1 MKNVLRFF
9 CALSLLASVSTF
21 SQVKDSAKVEV
32 KAKKDTANITKPKDK
47 KPEKIQ
53 PYEKV
58 ITDKAVSDEG
68 VITVHKVEDKYFF
81 EIPDKSLKKDFLV
94 VTRLTKAGAEMR
106 SGMSGYAGDQISQ
119 NVISFEKGPQDKVFV
134 RSISFVDYA
143 KDSTSAMYN
152 TVMRNNVNAIEFAF
166 DVKAFG
172 KDKKSTVIDVTDF
185 INGDN
190 DIVSFD
196 GRYKKGF
203 RVGGFQK
210 DKSFVNFVKSFPT
223 NIEINTTK
231 TYNRS
236 AGDASPIPG
245 APKPEISGNYTV
257 EVNSSIIL
265 LPEDKM
271 QARYFDPR
279 VGFFAVGYTDFDI
292 NPQGVERVS
301 LIKRWR
307 LEPKPKDLEK
317 YKRGELV
324 EPAKPIVFYID
335 PLTPK
340 KWIPYLIQGVND
352 WQKAFEKAGFKNA
365 IYAKVPNAKEDP
377 EWSLEDARFSAIVY
391 KPSDVPNA
399 SGPSISDPRT
409 GEILESHINWYHNV
423 MKLLNDWYFVQAS
436 PNDPRAR
443 KVDFDDELM
452 GQLIRFVSSHEV
464 GHTLGLRHN
473 YGSSSTVPVENL
485 RNNSWLKANGH
496 TPSIMD
502 YARFNYVAQPEDKIN
517 VDNLM
522 PRIGDYD
529 DWAIE
534 WGYRRFY
541 NYNSPEKEK
550 TFINKWTIEKLQNPR
565 LWFGT
570 ESNPFDPRSQSE
582 QVGDNAMIAGK
593 YGVKNLQRVVDNLET
608 WSTKPNEDYKVL
620 EGRYNQVSGQ
630 FARYL
635 GHVAKYIGG
644 VKETPKTVEQK
655 GAVYELVSKTEQKEA
670 LKFLNDYVF
679 TTPNWILKN
688 SVLTKIDKAPVE
700 VVENLQNGVLNR
712 ILMPAVL
719 DNLNKGESQDAN
731 AYVLFDYLQDLKTD
745 VFSELNTSSKIDIY
759 RRNLQRNFVENLISK
774 VNSANKVIVIGT
786 SRLGGSENSDVKALV
801 RGTLREIRDQASKA
815 SSQYADSV
823 TKYHLEDLV
832 YRIDKALEIK

>member
-1 MKNVLRFF
+1 MKNVLNLF
-9 CALSLLASVSTF
+9 CALSLMMSASAF
-21 SQVKDSAKVEV
+21 SQQKDSVKVDV
-32 KAKKDTANITKPKDK
+32 KAKKDTVNTAKPKDK

-53 PYEKV
+53 PFEKV
-58 ITDKAVSDEG
+58 ITNKAVSDEG
-68 VITVHKVEDKYFF
+68 IITVHKVEDKYYF
-81 EIPDKSLKKDFLV
+81 EIPDKALKKEFLV

-106 SGMSGYAGDQISQ
+106 MGTVGYAGDQISQ
-119 NVISFEKGPQDKVFV
+119 NVISFEKGPNDKVFL
-134 RSISFVDYA
+134 RSISYVDYA
-143 KDSTSAMYN
+143 KDSTSAMYK
-152 TVMRNNVNAIEFAF
+152 TVMRNNVNAIEQAF
-166 DVKAFG
+166 DIKAFG
-172 KDKKSTVIDVTDF
+172 KEKNSTVIDVTDF
-185 INGDN
+185 INADN
-190 DIVSFD
+190 DVVSFD
-196 GRYKKGF
+196 TRFKKGF
-203 RVGGFQK
+203 RVGAFQK

-236 AGDASPIPG
+236 AGEVSPIPG
-245 APKPEISGNYTV
+245 APKPEVSGNYTV

-265 LPEDKM
+265 LPENKM

-279 VGFFAVGYTDFDI
+279 VGYFTVGYTDFDE

-301 LIKRWR
+301 LVKRWR
-307 LEPKPKDLEK
+307 LEPKAKDLEK

-324 EPAKPIVFYID
+324 EPEKPIVFYID

-340 KWIPYLIQGVND
+340 KWILYLIQGVND

-399 SGPSISDPRT
+399 SGPSIADPRT

-473 YGSSSTVPVENL
+473 FGSSSTVPVENL
-485 RNNSWLKANGH
+485 RNKAWLKANGH

-502 YARFNYVAQPEDKIN
+502 YARFNYVAQPEDN
-517 VDNLM
+517 VGEAGLM

-550 TFINKWTIEKLQNPR
+550 AHLNKWVMEKLQNPR

-570 ESNPFDPRSQSE
+570 ETNPYDPRSQSE
-582 QVGDNAMIAGK
+582 QVGDNPMLAGK
-593 YGVKNLQRVVDNLET
+593 YGVKNLQRIMENIEA
-608 WSTKPNEDYKVL
+608 WSTKPNEDYSSL
-620 EGRYNQVSGQ
+620 NNRFTQVSGQ

-635 GHVAKYIGG
+635 GHVSKYIGG
-644 VKETPKTVEQK
+644 VKETPKMVEQK
-655 GAVYELVSKTEQKEA
+655 GAIYELVSKSEQKEA
-670 LKFLNDYVF
+670 LKFLSENVF
-679 TTPNWILKN
+679 TTPNWLLKT
-688 SVLTKIDKAPVE
+688 SVLTKIDKSPVE
-700 VVENLQNGVLNR
+700 VVENLQKTVLNRVLSEGVLNK
-712 ILMPAVL
+712 LYE
-719 DNLNKGESQDAN
+719 GESLDAN
-731 AYVLFDYLQDLKTD
+731 AYAVYDYLQDIKNS
-745 VFSELNTSSKIDIY
+745 VFSELKSSSKIDIY
-759 RRNLQRNFVENLISK
+759 RRNLQKNFVETLIARTQASK
-774 VNSANKVIVIGT
+774 PSTGRNAETISD
-786 SRLGGSENSDVKALV
+786 NSDVKSLT
-801 RGTLREIRDQASKA
+801 RGVLREIKADASKNA
-815 SSQYADSV
+815 QNAQDAV

-832 YRIDKALEIK
+832 YRIDKALEVK

>member
-1 MKNVLRFF
+1 MKNVLNLF
-9 CALSLLASVSTF
+9 CALSLMMSASAF
-21 SQVKDSAKVEV
+21 SQQKDSVKVDV
-32 KAKKDTANITKPKDK
+32 KAKKDTVNTAKPKDK

-53 PYEKV
+53 PFEKV
-58 ITDKAVSDEG
+58 ITNKAVSDEG
-68 VITVHKVEDKYFF
+68 IINVHKVEDKYYF
-81 EIPDKSLKKDFLV
+81 EIPDKALKKEFLV

-106 SGMSGYAGDQISQ
+106 MGTVGYAGDQISQ
-119 NVISFEKGPQDKVFV
+119 NVISFEKGPNDKVFL
-134 RSISFVDYA
+134 RSISYVDYA
-143 KDSTSAMYN
+143 KDSTSAMYK
-152 TVMRNNVNAIEFAF
+152 TVMRNNVNSIEQAF
-166 DVKAFG
+166 DIKAFG
-172 KDKKSTVIDVTDF
+172 KEKNSTVIDVTDF
-185 INGDN
+185 INADN
-190 DIVSFD
+190 DVVSFD
-196 GRYKKGF
+196 TRFKKGF
-203 RVGGFQK
+203 RVGAFQK

-236 AGDASPIPG
+236 AGEASPIPG
-245 APKPEISGNYTV
+245 APKPEVSGNYTV

-265 LPEDKM
+265 LPENKM

-279 VGFFAVGYTDFDI
+279 VGYFTVGYTDFDE

-301 LIKRWR
+301 LVKRWR
-307 LEPKPKDLEK
+307 LEPKAKDLEK

-324 EPAKPIVFYID
+324 EPEKPIVFYID

-399 SGPSISDPRT
+399 SGPSIADPRT

-473 YGSSSTVPVENL
+473 FGSSSTVPVENL
-485 RNNSWLKANGH
+485 RNKAWLKANGH

-502 YARFNYVAQPEDKIN
+502 YARFNYVAQPEDN
-517 VDNLM
+517 VGEAGLM

-550 TFINKWTIEKLQNPR
+550 AHLNKWVMEKLQNPR

-570 ESNPFDPRSQSE
+570 ETNPYDPRSQSE
-582 QVGDNAMIAGK
+582 QVGDNPMIAGK
-593 YGVKNLQRVVDNLET
+593 YGVKNLQRIMENIEA
-608 WSTKPNEDYKVL
+608 WSTKPNEDYSSL
-620 EGRYNQVSGQ
+620 NNRFTQVSGQ

-635 GHVAKYIGG
+635 GHVSKYIGG
-644 VKETPKTVEQK
+644 VKETPKMVEQK
-655 GAVYELVSKTEQKEA
+655 GAIYELVSKSEQKEA
-670 LKFLNDYVF
+670 LKFLSENVF
-679 TTPNWILKN
+679 TTPNWLLKT
-688 SVLTKIDKAPVE
+688 SVLTKIDKSPVE
-700 VVENLQNGVLNR
+700 VVENLQKTVLNRVLSEGVLNK
-712 ILMPAVL
+712 LYE
-719 DNLNKGESQDAN
+719 GESLDAN
-731 AYVLFDYLQDLKTD
+731 AYAVYDYLQDIKNS
-745 VFSELNTSSKIDIY
+745 VFSELKSSSKIDIY
-759 RRNLQRNFVENLISK
+759 RRNLQKNFVETLIARTQASK
-774 VNSANKVIVIGT
+774 PSTGRNAETISD
-786 SRLGGSENSDVKALV
+786 NSDVKSLT
-801 RGTLREIRDQASKA
+801 RGVLREIKADASKNA
-815 SSQYADSV
+815 QNAQDAV

-832 YRIDKALEIK
+832 YRIDKALEVK

>member
-1 MKNVLRFF
+1 MKNVLNLF
-9 CALSLLASVSTF
+9 CALSLMMSASAF
-21 SQVKDSAKVEV
+21 SQQKDSVKVDV
-32 KAKKDTANITKPKDK
+32 KAKKDTVNTAKPKDK

-53 PYEKV
+53 PFEKV
-58 ITDKAVSDEG
+58 ITSKAVSDEG
-68 VITVHKVEDKYFF
+68 IITVHKVEDKYYF
-81 EIPDKSLKKDFLV
+81 EIPDKALKKEFLV

-106 SGMSGYAGDQISQ
+106 MGTVGYAGDQISQ
-119 NVISFEKGPQDKVFV
+119 NVISFEKGPNDKVFL
-134 RSISFVDYA
+134 RSISYVDYA
-143 KDSTSAMYN
+143 KDSTSAMYK
-152 TVMRNNVNAIEFAF
+152 TVMRNNVNSIEQAF
-166 DVKAFG
+166 DIKAFG
-172 KDKKSTVIDVTDF
+172 KEKNSTVIDVTDF
-185 INGDN
+185 INADN
-190 DIVSFD
+190 DVVSFD
-196 GRYKKGF
+196 TRFKKGF
-203 RVGGFQK
+203 RVGAFQK

-236 AGDASPIPG
+236 AGEASPIPG
-245 APKPEISGNYTV
+245 APKPEVSGNYTV

-265 LPEDKM
+265 LPENKM

-279 VGFFAVGYTDFDI
+279 VGYFTVGYTDFDE

-301 LIKRWR
+301 LVKRWR
-307 LEPKPKDLEK
+307 LEPKAKDLEK

-324 EPAKPIVFYID
+324 EPEKPIVFYID

-399 SGPSISDPRT
+399 SGPSIADPRT

-436 PNDPRAR
+436 PNDLRAR

-473 YGSSSTVPVENL
+473 FGSSSTVPVENL
-485 RNNSWLKANGH
+485 RNKAWLKANGH

-502 YARFNYVAQPEDKIN
+502 YARFNYVAQPEDN
-517 VDNLM
+517 VGEAGLM

-550 TFINKWTIEKLQNPR
+550 AHLNKWVMEKLQNPR

-570 ESNPFDPRSQSE
+570 ETNPYDPRSQSE
-582 QVGDNAMIAGK
+582 QVGDNPMLAGK
-593 YGVKNLQRVVDNLET
+593 YGVKNLQRIMENIEA
-608 WSTKPNEDYKVL
+608 WSTKPNEDYSSL
-620 EGRYNQVSGQ
+620 NNRFTQVSGQ

-635 GHVAKYIGG
+635 GHVSKYIGG
-644 VKETPKTVEQK
+644 VKETPKMVEQK
-655 GAVYELVSKTEQKEA
+655 GAIYELVSKSEQKEA
-670 LKFLNDYVF
+670 LKFLSENVF
-679 TTPNWILKN
+679 ATPNWLLKT
-688 SVLTKIDKAPVE
+688 SVLTKIDKSPVE
-700 VVENLQNGVLNR
+700 VVENLQKTVLNRVLSEGVLNK
-712 ILMPAVL
+712 LYE
-719 DNLNKGESQDAN
+719 GESLDAN
-731 AYVLFDYLQDLKTD
+731 AYAVYDYLQDIKNS
-745 VFSELNTSSKIDIY
+745 VFSELKSSSKIDIY
-759 RRNLQRNFVENLISK
+759 RRNLQKNFVETLIARTQASK
-774 VNSANKVIVIGT
+774 PSTGRNAETVSD
-786 SRLGGSENSDVKALV
+786 NSDVKSLT
-801 RGTLREIRDQASKA
+801 RGVLREIKADASKN
-815 SSQYADSV
+815 SQNAQDAV

-832 YRIDKALEIK
+832 YRIDKALEVK

>member
-1 MKNVLRFF
+1 MKNVLNLF
-9 CALSLLASVSTF
+9 CALSLMMSASAF
-21 SQVKDSAKVEV
+21 SQQKDSVKVDV
-32 KAKKDTANITKPKDK
+32 KAKKDTVNTAKPKDK

-53 PYEKV
+53 PFEKV
-58 ITDKAVSDEG
+58 ITNKAVSDEG
-68 VITVHKVEDKYFF
+68 IITVHKVEDKYYF
-81 EIPDKSLKKDFLV
+81 EIPDKALKKEFLV

-106 SGMSGYAGDQISQ
+106 MGTVGYAGDQISQ
-119 NVISFEKGPQDKVFV
+119 NVISFEKGPNDKVFL
-134 RSISFVDYA
+134 RSISYVDYA
-143 KDSTSAMYN
+143 KDSTSAMYK
-152 TVMRNNVNAIEFAF
+152 TVMRNNVNAIEQAF
-166 DVKAFG
+166 DIKAFG
-172 KDKKSTVIDVTDF
+172 KEKNSTVIDVTDF
-185 INGDN
+185 INADN
-190 DIVSFD
+190 DVVSFD
-196 GRYKKGF
+196 TRFKKGF
-203 RVGGFQK
+203 RVGAFQK

-236 AGDASPIPG
+236 AGEASPIPG
-245 APKPEISGNYTV
+245 APKPEVSGNYTV

-265 LPEDKM
+265 LPENKM

-279 VGFFAVGYTDFDI
+279 VGYFTVGYTDFDE

-301 LIKRWR
+301 LVKRWR
-307 LEPKPKDLEK
+307 LEPKAKDLEK

-324 EPAKPIVFYID
+324 EPEKPIVFYID

-399 SGPSISDPRT
+399 SGPSIADPRT

-473 YGSSSTVPVENL
+473 FGSSSTVPVENL
-485 RNNSWLKANGH
+485 RNKAWLKANGH

-502 YARFNYVAQPEDKIN
+502 YARFNYVAQPEDN
-517 VDNLM
+517 VGEAGLM

-550 TFINKWTIEKLQNPR
+550 AHLNKWVMEKLQNPR

-570 ESNPFDPRSQSE
+570 ETNPYDPRSQSE
-582 QVGDNAMIAGK
+582 QVGDNPMIAGK
-593 YGVKNLQRVVDNLET
+593 YGVKNLQRIMENIEA
-608 WSTKPNEDYKVL
+608 WSTKPNEDYSSL
-620 EGRYNQVSGQ
+620 NNRFTQVSGQ

-635 GHVAKYIGG
+635 GHVSKYIGG
-644 VKETPKTVEQK
+644 VKETPKIVEQK
-655 GAVYELVSKTEQKEA
+655 GAIYVLVSKSEQKEA
-670 LKFLNDYVF
+670 LKFLSENVF
-679 TTPNWILKN
+679 TTPNWLLKT
-688 SVLTKIDKAPVE
+688 SVLTKIDKSPVE
-700 VVENLQNGVLNR
+700 VVENLQKAVLNRVLSEGVLNK
-712 ILMPAVL
+712 LYE
-719 DNLNKGESQDAN
+719 GESLDTN
-731 AYVLFDYLQDLKTD
+731 AYAVYDYLQDIKNS
-745 VFSELNTSSKIDIY
+745 VFSELKSSSKIDIY
-759 RRNLQRNFVENLISK
+759 RRNLQKNFVETLIARTQASK
-774 VNSANKVIVIGT
+774 PSTGRNAEAISD
-786 SRLGGSENSDVKALV
+786 NSDVKSLT
-801 RGTLREIRDQASKA
+801 RGVLREIKADASKNA
-815 SSQYADSV
+815 QNAQDAV

-832 YRIDKALEIK
+832 YRIDKALEVK

>member
-1 MKNVLRFF
+1 MKNVLNLF
-9 CALSLLASVSTF
+9 CALSLMMSASAF
-21 SQVKDSAKVEV
+21 SQQKDSVKVDV
-32 KAKKDTANITKPKDK
+32 KAKKDTVNTAKPKDK

-53 PYEKV
+53 PFEKV
-58 ITDKAVSDEG
+58 ITSKAVSDEG
-68 VITVHKVEDKYFF
+68 IITVHKVEDKYYF
-81 EIPDKSLKKDFLV
+81 EIPDKALKKEFLV

-106 SGMSGYAGDQISQ
+106 MGTVGYAGDQISQ
-119 NVISFEKGPQDKVFV
+119 NVISFEKGPNDKVFL
-134 RSISFVDYA
+134 RSISYVDYA
-143 KDSTSAMYN
+143 KDSTSAMYK
-152 TVMRNNVNAIEFAF
+152 TVMRNNVNSIEQAF
-166 DVKAFG
+166 DIKAFG
-172 KDKKSTVIDVTDF
+172 KEKNSTVIDVTDF
-185 INGDN
+185 INADN
-190 DIVSFD
+190 DVVSFD
-196 GRYKKGF
+196 TRFKKGF
-203 RVGGFQK
+203 RVGAFQK
-210 DKSFVNFVKSFPT
+210 DKSFVNFVKSFPA

-236 AGDASPIPG
+236 AGEASPIPG
-245 APKPEISGNYTV
+245 APKPEVSGNYTV

-265 LPEDKM
+265 LPENKM

-279 VGFFAVGYTDFDI
+279 VGYFTVGYTDFDE

-301 LIKRWR
+301 LVKRWR
-307 LEPKPKDLEK
+307 LEPKAKDLEK

-324 EPAKPIVFYID
+324 EPEKPIVFYID

-399 SGPSISDPRT
+399 SGPSIADPRT

-473 YGSSSTVPVENL
+473 FGSSSTVPVENL
-485 RNNSWLKANGH
+485 RNKAWLKANGH

-502 YARFNYVAQPEDKIN
+502 YARFNYVAQPEDN
-517 VDNLM
+517 VGEAGLM

-550 TFINKWTIEKLQNPR
+550 AHLNKWVMEKLQNPR

-570 ESNPFDPRSQSE
+570 ETNPYDPRSQSE
-582 QVGDNAMIAGK
+582 QVGDNPMLAGK
-593 YGVKNLQRVVDNLET
+593 YGVKNLQRIMENIEA
-608 WSTKPNEDYKVL
+608 WSTKPNEDYSSL
-620 EGRYNQVSGQ
+620 NNRFTQVSGQ

-635 GHVAKYIGG
+635 GHVSKYIGG
-644 VKETPKTVEQK
+644 VKETPKMVEQK
-655 GAVYELVSKTEQKEA
+655 GAIYELVSKSEQKEA
-670 LKFLNDYVF
+670 LKFLSENVF
-679 TTPNWILKN
+679 TTPNWLLKT
-688 SVLTKIDKAPVE
+688 SVLTKIDKSPVE
-700 VVENLQNGVLNR
+700 VVENLQKTVLNRVLSEGVLNK
-712 ILMPAVL
+712 LYE
-719 DNLNKGESQDAN
+719 GESLDAN
-731 AYVLFDYLQDLKTD
+731 AYAVYDYLQDIKNS
-745 VFSELNTSSKIDIY
+745 VFSELKSSSKIDIY
-759 RRNLQRNFVENLISK
+759 RRNLQKNFVETLIARTQVSK
-774 VNSANKVIVIGT
+774 PSTGRNAETVSD
-786 SRLGGSENSDVKALV
+786 NSDVKSLT
-801 RGTLREIRDQASKA
+801 RGVLREIKADASKNA
-815 SSQYADSV
+815 QNAQDAV

-832 YRIDKALEIK
+832 YRIDKALEVK

>member
-1 MKNVLRFF
+1 MM
-9 CALSLLASVSTF
+9 SASAF
-21 SQVKDSAKVEV
+21 SQQKDSVKVDV
-32 KAKKDTANITKPKDK
+32 KAKKDTVNTAKPKDK

-53 PYEKV
+53 PFEKV
-58 ITDKAVSDEG
+58 ITSKAVSDEG
-68 VITVHKVEDKYFF
+68 IITVHKVEDKYYF
-81 EIPDKSLKKDFLV
+81 EIPDKALKKEFLV

-106 SGMSGYAGDQISQ
+106 MGTVGYAGDQISQ
-119 NVISFEKGPQDKVFV
+119 NVISFEKGPNDKVFL
-134 RSISFVDYA
+134 RSISYVDYA
-143 KDSTSAMYN
+143 KDSTSAMYK
-152 TVMRNNVNAIEFAF
+152 TVMRNNVNSIEQAF
-166 DVKAFG
+166 DIKAFG
-172 KDKKSTVIDVTDF
+172 KEKNSTVIDVTDF
-185 INGDN
+185 INADN
-190 DIVSFD
+190 DVVSFD
-196 GRYKKGF
+196 TRFKKGF
-203 RVGGFQK
+203 RVGAFQK

-236 AGDASPIPG
+236 AGEASPIPG
-245 APKPEISGNYTV
+245 APKPEVSGNYTV

-265 LPEDKM
+265 LPENKM
-271 QARYFDPR
+271 QSRYFDPR
-279 VGFFAVGYTDFDI
+279 VGYFTVGYTDFDE

-301 LIKRWR
+301 LVKRWR
-307 LEPKPKDLEK
+307 LEPKAKDLEK

-324 EPAKPIVFYID
+324 EPEKPIVFYID

-399 SGPSISDPRT
+399 SGPSIADPRT

-473 YGSSSTVPVENL
+473 FGSSSTVPVENL
-485 RNNSWLKANGH
+485 RNKAWLKANGH

-502 YARFNYVAQPEDKIN
+502 YARFNYVAQPEDN
-517 VDNLM
+517 VGEAGLM

-550 TFINKWTIEKLQNPR
+550 AHLNKWVMEKLQNPR

-570 ESNPFDPRSQSE
+570 ETNPYDPRSQSE
-582 QVGDNAMIAGK
+582 QVGDNPMLAGK
-593 YGVKNLQRVVDNLET
+593 YGVKNLQRIMENIEA
-608 WSTKPNEDYKVL
+608 WSTKPNEDYSSL
-620 EGRYNQVSGQ
+620 NNRFTQVSGQ

-635 GHVAKYIGG
+635 GHVSKYIGG
-644 VKETPKTVEQK
+644 VKETPKMVEQK
-655 GAVYELVSKTEQKEA
+655 GAIYELVSKSEQKEA
-670 LKFLNDYVF
+670 LKFLSENVF
-679 TTPNWILKN
+679 TTPNWLLKT
-688 SVLTKIDKAPVE
+688 SVLTKIDKSPVE
-700 VVENLQNGVLNR
+700 VVENLQKTVLNRVLSEGVLNK
-712 ILMPAVL
+712 LYE
-719 DNLNKGESQDAN
+719 GESLDAN
-731 AYVLFDYLQDLKTD
+731 AYAVYDYLQDIKNS
-745 VFSELNTSSKIDIY
+745 VFSELKSSSKIDIY
-759 RRNLQRNFVENLISK
+759 RRNLQKNFVETLIARTQASK
-774 VNSANKVIVIGT
+774 PSTGRNAETISD
-786 SRLGGSENSDVKALV
+786 NSDVKSLT
-801 RGTLREIRDQASKA
+801 RGVLREIKADASKNA
-815 SSQYADSV
+815 QNAQDAV

-832 YRIDKALEIK
+832 YRIDKALEVK

>member
-1 MKNVLRFF
+1 MKNVLNLF
-9 CALSLLASVSTF
+9 CALSLMMSASAF
-21 SQVKDSAKVEV
+21 SQQKDSVKVDV
-32 KAKKDTANITKPKDK
+32 KAKKDTVNTAKPKDK

-53 PYEKV
+53 PFEKV
-58 ITDKAVSDEG
+58 ITNKAVSDEG
-68 VITVHKVEDKYFF
+68 IITVHKVEDKYYF
-81 EIPDKSLKKDFLV
+81 EIPDKALKKEFLV

-106 SGMSGYAGDQISQ
+106 MGTVGYAGDQISQ
-119 NVISFEKGPQDKVFV
+119 NVISFEKGPNDKVFL
-134 RSISFVDYA
+134 RSISYVDYA
-143 KDSTSAMYN
+143 KDSTSAMYK
-152 TVMRNNVNAIEFAF
+152 TVMRNNVNSIEQAF
-166 DVKAFG
+166 DIKAFG
-172 KDKKSTVIDVTDF
+172 KEKNSTVIDVTDF
-185 INGDN
+185 INADN
-190 DIVSFD
+190 DVVSFD
-196 GRYKKGF
+196 TRFKKGF
-203 RVGGFQK
+203 RVGAFQK

-236 AGDASPIPG
+236 AGEASPIPG
-245 APKPEISGNYTV
+245 APKPEVSGNYTV

-265 LPEDKM
+265 LPENKM

-279 VGFFAVGYTDFDI
+279 VGYFTVGYTDFDE

-301 LIKRWR
+301 LVKRWR
-307 LEPKPKDLEK
+307 LEPKAKDLEK

-324 EPAKPIVFYID
+324 EPEKPIVFYID

-399 SGPSISDPRT
+399 SGPSIADPRT

-473 YGSSSTVPVENL
+473 FGSSSTVPVENL
-485 RNNSWLKANGH
+485 RNKSWLKANGH

-502 YARFNYVAQPEDKIN
+502 YARFNYVAQPEDN
-517 VDNLM
+517 VGEAGLM

-550 TFINKWTIEKLQNPR
+550 AHLNKWVMEKLQNPR

-570 ESNPFDPRSQSE
+570 ETNPYDPRSQSE
-582 QVGDNAMIAGK
+582 QVGDNPMIAGK
-593 YGVKNLQRVVDNLET
+593 YGVKNLQRIMENIEA
-608 WSTKPNEDYKVL
+608 WSTKPNEDYSSL
-620 EGRYNQVSGQ
+620 NNRFTQVSGQ

-635 GHVAKYIGG
+635 GHVSKYIGG
-644 VKETPKTVEQK
+644 VKETPKMVEQK
-655 GAVYELVSKTEQKEA
+655 GAIYELVSKSEQKEA
-670 LKFLNDYVF
+670 LKFLSENVF
-679 TTPNWILKN
+679 TTPNWLLKT
-688 SVLTKIDKAPVE
+688 SVLTKIDKSPVE
-700 VVENLQNGVLNR
+700 VVENLQKTVLNRVLSEGVLNK
-712 ILMPAVL
+712 LYE
-719 DNLNKGESQDAN
+719 GESLDAN
-731 AYVLFDYLQDLKTD
+731 AYAVYDYLQDIKNS
-745 VFSELNTSSKIDIY
+745 VFSELKSSSKIDIY
-759 RRNLQRNFVENLISK
+759 RRNLQKNFVETLIARTQASK
-774 VNSANKVIVIGT
+774 PSTGRNAEKV
-786 SRLGGSENSDVKALV
+786 SDNSDVKSLT
-801 RGTLREIRDQASKA
+801 RGVLREIKADASKNA
-815 SSQYADSV
+815 QNAQDAV

-832 YRIDKALEIK
+832 YRIDKALEVK

>member
-1 MKNVLRFF
+1 MKNVLNLF
-9 CALSLLASVSTF
+9 CALSLMMSASAF
-21 SQVKDSAKVEV
+21 SQQKDSVKVDV
-32 KAKKDTANITKPKDK
+32 KAKKDTVNTAKPKDK

-53 PYEKV
+53 PFEKV
-58 ITDKAVSDEG
+58 ITSKAVSDKG
-68 VITVHKVEDKYFF
+68 IITVHKVEDKYYF
-81 EIPDKSLKKDFLV
+81 EIPDKALKKEFLV

-106 SGMSGYAGDQISQ
+106 MGTVGYAGDQISQ
-119 NVISFEKGPQDKVFV
+119 NVISFEKGPNDKVFL
-134 RSISFVDYA
+134 RSISYVDYA
-143 KDSTSAMYN
+143 KDSTSAMYK
-152 TVMRNNVNAIEFAF
+152 TVMRNNVNAIEQAF
-166 DVKAFG
+166 DIKAFG
-172 KDKKSTVIDVTDF
+172 KEKNSTVIDVTDF
-185 INGDN
+185 INADN
-190 DIVSFD
+190 DVVSFD
-196 GRYKKGF
+196 TRFKKGF
-203 RVGGFQK
+203 RVGAFQK

-236 AGDASPIPG
+236 AGEASPIPG
-245 APKPEISGNYTV
+245 APKPEVSGNYTV

-265 LPEDKM
+265 LPENKM

-279 VGFFAVGYTDFDI
+279 VGYFTVGYTDFDE

-301 LIKRWR
+301 LVKRWR
-307 LEPKPKDLEK
+307 LEPKAKDLEK

-324 EPAKPIVFYID
+324 EPEKPIVFYID

-340 KWIPYLIQGVND
+340 KWIPSLIQGVND

-399 SGPSISDPRT
+399 SGPSIADPRT

-473 YGSSSTVPVENL
+473 FGSSSTVPVENL
-485 RNNSWLKANGH
+485 RNKAWLKANGH

-502 YARFNYVAQPEDKIN
+502 YARFNYVAQPEDN
-517 VDNLM
+517 VGEAGLM

-550 TFINKWTIEKLQNPR
+550 AHLNKWVMEKLQNPR
-565 LWFGT
+565 LWFGSET
-570 ESNPFDPRSQSE
+570 NPYDPRSQSE
-582 QVGDNAMIAGK
+582 QVGDNPMLAGK
-593 YGVKNLQRVVDNLET
+593 YGVKNLQRIMENIEA
-608 WSTKPNEDYKVL
+608 WSTKPNEDYSSL
-620 EGRYNQVSGQ
+620 NNRFTQVSGQ

-635 GHVAKYIGG
+635 GHVSKYIGG
-644 VKETPKTVEQK
+644 VKETPKMIEQK
-655 GAVYELVSKTEQKEA
+655 GAIYELVSKTEQKEA
-670 LKFLNDYVF
+670 LKFLSENVF
-679 TTPNWILKN
+679 TTPNWLLKT
-688 SVLTKIDKAPVE
+688 SVLTKIDKSPVE
-700 VVENLQNGVLNR
+700 VVENLQKTVLNRVLSEGVLNK
-712 ILMPAVL
+712 LYE
-719 DNLNKGESQDAN
+719 GESLDAN
-731 AYVLFDYLQDLKTD
+731 AYAVYDYLQDIKNS
-745 VFSELNTSSKIDIY
+745 VFSELKSSSKIDIY
-759 RRNLQRNFVENLISK
+759 RRNLQKNFVETLIARTQASK
-774 VNSANKVIVIGT
+774 PSTGRNAETISD
-786 SRLGGSENSDVKALV
+786 NSDVKSLT
-801 RGTLREIRDQASKA
+801 RGVLREIKADASKNA
-815 SSQYADSV
+815 QNAQDAV
-823 TKYHLEDLV
+823 TKYHLEDLA
-832 YRIDKALEIK
+832 YRIDKALEVK

>member
-1 MKNVLRFF
+1 MKNVLNLF
-9 CALSLLASVSTF
+9 CALSLVMSASAF
-21 SQVKDSAKVEV
+21 SQQKDSVKVDV
-32 KAKKDTANITKPKDK
+32 KAKKDTINTAKSKDK

-53 PYEKV
+53 PFEKV
-58 ITDKAVSDEG
+58 ITNKAVSDEG
-68 VITVHKVEDKYFF
+68 IITVHKVEDKYYF
-81 EIPDKSLKKDFLV
+81 EIPDKALKKEFLV

-106 SGMSGYAGDQISQ
+106 MGTVGYAGDQISQ
-119 NVISFEKGPQDKVFV
+119 NVISFEKGPNDKVFL
-134 RSISFVDYA
+134 RSISYVDYA
-143 KDSTSAMYN
+143 KDSTSAMYK
-152 TVMRNNVNAIEFAF
+152 TVMRNNVNSIEQAF
-166 DVKAFG
+166 DIKAFG
-172 KDKKSTVIDVTDF
+172 KEKNSTVIDVTDF
-185 INGDN
+185 INADN
-190 DIVSFD
+190 DVVSFD
-196 GRYKKGF
+196 TRFKKGF
-203 RVGGFQK
+203 RVGAFQK

-236 AGDASPIPG
+236 AGEASPIPG
-245 APKPEISGNYTV
+245 APKPEVSGNYTV

-265 LPEDKM
+265 LPENKM

-279 VGFFAVGYTDFDI
+279 VGYFTVGYTDFDE

-301 LIKRWR
+301 LVKRWR
-307 LEPKPKDLEK
+307 LEPKAKDLEK

-324 EPAKPIVFYID
+324 EPEKPIVFYID

-399 SGPSISDPRT
+399 SGPSIADPRT

-473 YGSSSTVPVENL
+473 FGSSSTVPVENL
-485 RNNSWLKANGH
+485 RNKAWLKANGH

-502 YARFNYVAQPEDKIN
+502 YARFNYVAQPEDN
-517 VDNLM
+517 VGEAGLM

-534 WGYRRFY
+534 WCYRRFY

-550 TFINKWTIEKLQNPR
+550 AHLNKWVIEKLQNPR

-570 ESNPFDPRSQSE
+570 ETNPYDPRSQSE
-582 QVGDNAMIAGK
+582 QVGDNPMLAGK
-593 YGVKNLQRVVDNLET
+593 YGVKNLQRIMENIEA
-608 WSTKPNEDYKVL
+608 WSTKPNEDYSSL
-620 EGRYNQVSGQ
+620 NNRFTQVSGQ

-635 GHVAKYIGG
+635 GHVSKYIGG
-644 VKETPKTVEQK
+644 VKETPKMVEQK
-655 GAVYELVSKTEQKEA
+655 GAIYELVSKSEQKEA
-670 LKFLNDYVF
+670 LKFLSENVF
-679 TTPNWILKN
+679 TTPNWLLKT
-688 SVLTKIDKAPVE
+688 SVLTKIDKSPVE
-700 VVENLQNGVLNR
+700 VVENLQKTVLNRVLSEGVLNK
-712 ILMPAVL
+712 LYE
-719 DNLNKGESQDAN
+719 GESLDAN
-731 AYVLFDYLQDLKTD
+731 AYAVYDYLQDIKNS
-745 VFSELNTSSKIDIY
+745 VFSELKSSSKIDIY
-759 RRNLQRNFVENLISK
+759 RRNLQKNFVETLIARTQASK
-774 VNSANKVIVIGT
+774 PSTGRNAETISD
-786 SRLGGSENSDVKALV
+786 NSDVKSLT
-801 RGTLREIRDQASKA
+801 RGVLREIKADASKNA
-815 SSQYADSV
+815 QNAQDAV

-832 YRIDKALEIK
+832 YRIDKALEVK

>member
-1 MKNVLRFF
+1 MKNVLNLF
-9 CALSLLASVSTF
+9 CALSLMMSASAF
-21 SQVKDSAKVEV
+21 SQQKDSVKVDV
-32 KAKKDTANITKPKDK
+32 KAKKDTVNTAKPKDK

-53 PYEKV
+53 PFEKV
-58 ITDKAVSDEG
+58 ITNKAVSDEG
-68 VITVHKVEDKYFF
+68 IITVHKVEDKYYF
-81 EIPDKSLKKDFLV
+81 EIPDKALKKEFLV

-106 SGMSGYAGDQISQ
+106 MGTVGYAGDQISQ
-119 NVISFEKGPQDKVFV
+119 NVISFEKGPNDKVFL
-134 RSISFVDYA
+134 RSISYVDYA
-143 KDSTSAMYN
+143 KDSTSAMYK
-152 TVMRNNVNAIEFAF
+152 TVMRNNVNSIEQAF
-166 DVKAFG
+166 DIKAFG
-172 KDKKSTVIDVTDF
+172 KEKNSTVIDVTDF
-185 INGDN
+185 INADN
-190 DIVSFD
+190 DVVSFD
-196 GRYKKGF
+196 TRFKKGF
-203 RVGGFQK
+203 RVGAFQK

-236 AGDASPIPG
+236 AGEASPIPG
-245 APKPEISGNYTV
+245 APKPEVSGNYTV

-265 LPEDKM
+265 LPENKM

-279 VGFFAVGYTDFDI
+279 VGYFTVGYTDFDE

-301 LIKRWR
+301 LVKRWR
-307 LEPKPKDLEK
+307 LEPKAKDLEK
-317 YKRGELV
+317 YKRSELV
-324 EPAKPIVFYID
+324 EPEKPIVFYID

-399 SGPSISDPRT
+399 SGPSIADPRT

-473 YGSSSTVPVENL
+473 FGSSSTVPVENL
-485 RNNSWLKANGH
+485 RNKAWLKANGH

-502 YARFNYVAQPEDKIN
+502 YARFNYVAQPEDN
-517 VDNLM
+517 VGEAGLM

-550 TFINKWTIEKLQNPR
+550 AHLNKWVMEKLQNPR

-570 ESNPFDPRSQSE
+570 ETNPYDPRSQSE
-582 QVGDNAMIAGK
+582 QVGDNPMIAGK
-593 YGVKNLQRVVDNLET
+593 YGVKNLQRIMENIEA
-608 WSTKPNEDYKVL
+608 WSTKPNEDYSSL
-620 EGRYNQVSGQ
+620 NNRFTQVSGQ

-635 GHVAKYIGG
+635 GHVSKYIGG
-644 VKETPKTVEQK
+644 VKETPKMVEQK
-655 GAVYELVSKTEQKEA
+655 GAIYELVSKSEQKEA
-670 LKFLNDYVF
+670 LKFLSENVF
-679 TTPNWILKN
+679 TTPNWLLKT
-688 SVLTKIDKAPVE
+688 SVLTKIDKSPVE
-700 VVENLQNGVLNR
+700 VVENLQKTVLNRVLSEGVLNK
-712 ILMPAVL
+712 LYE
-719 DNLNKGESQDAN
+719 GESLDAN
-731 AYVLFDYLQDLKTD
+731 AYAVYDYLQDIKNS
-745 VFSELNTSSKIDIY
+745 VFSELKSSSKIDIY
-759 RRNLQRNFVENLISK
+759 RRNLQKNFVETLIARTQASK
-774 VNSANKVIVIGT
+774 PSTGRNAETISD
-786 SRLGGSENSDVKALV
+786 NSDVKSLT
-801 RGTLREIRDQASKA
+801 RGVLREIKADASKNA
-815 SSQYADSV
+815 QNAQDAV

-832 YRIDKALEIK
+832 YRIDKALEVK

>member
-1 MKNVLRFF
+1 MKNVLNLF
-9 CALSLLASVSTF
+9 CALSLMMSASAF
-21 SQVKDSAKVEV
+21 SQQKDSVKVDV
-32 KAKKDTANITKPKDK
+32 KAKKDTVNTAKPKDK

-53 PYEKV
+53 PFEKV
-58 ITDKAVSDEG
+58 ITNKAVSDEG
-68 VITVHKVEDKYFF
+68 IITVHKVEDKYYF
-81 EIPDKSLKKDFLV
+81 EIPDKALKKEFLV

-106 SGMSGYAGDQISQ
+106 MGTVGYAGDQISQ
-119 NVISFEKGPQDKVFV
+119 NVISFEKGPNDKVFL
-134 RSISFVDYA
+134 RSISYVDYA
-143 KDSTSAMYN
+143 KDSTSAMYK
-152 TVMRNNVNAIEFAF
+152 TVMRNNVNAIEQAF
-166 DVKAFG
+166 DIKAFG
-172 KDKKSTVIDVTDF
+172 KEKNSTVIDVTDF
-185 INGDN
+185 INADN
-190 DIVSFD
+190 DVVSFD
-196 GRYKKGF
+196 TRFKKGF
-203 RVGGFQK
+203 RVGAFQK

-223 NIEINTTK
+223 NVEINTTK

-236 AGDASPIPG
+236 AGEASPIPG
-245 APKPEISGNYTV
+245 APKPEVSGNYTV

-265 LPEDKM
+265 LPENKM

-279 VGFFAVGYTDFDI
+279 VGYFTVGYTDFDE

-301 LIKRWR
+301 LVKRWR
-307 LEPKPKDLEK
+307 LEPKAKDLEK

-324 EPAKPIVFYID
+324 EPEKPIVFYID

-399 SGPSISDPRT
+399 SGPSIADPRT

-473 YGSSSTVPVENL
+473 FGSSSTVPVENL
-485 RNNSWLKANGH
+485 RNKSWLKANGH

-502 YARFNYVAQPEDKIN
+502 YARFNYVAQPEDN
-517 VDNLM
+517 VGEAGLM

-550 TFINKWTIEKLQNPR
+550 AHLNKWVMEKLQNPR

-570 ESNPFDPRSQSE
+570 ETNPYDPRSQSE
-582 QVGDNAMIAGK
+582 QVGDNPMIAGK
-593 YGVKNLQRVVDNLET
+593 YGVKNLQRIMENIEA
-608 WSTKPNEDYKVL
+608 WSTKPNEDYSSL
-620 EGRYNQVSGQ
+620 NNRFTQVSGQ

-635 GHVAKYIGG
+635 GHVSKYIGG
-644 VKETPKTVEQK
+644 VKETPKMVEQK
-655 GAVYELVSKTEQKEA
+655 GAIYELVSKSEQKEA
-670 LKFLNDYVF
+670 LKFLSENVF
-679 TTPNWILKN
+679 TTPNWLLKT
-688 SVLTKIDKAPVE
+688 SVLTKIDKSPVE
-700 VVENLQNGVLNR
+700 VVENLQKTVLNRVLSEGVLNK
-712 ILMPAVL
+712 LYE
-719 DNLNKGESQDAN
+719 GESLDAN
-731 AYVLFDYLQDLKTD
+731 AYAVYDYLQDIKNS
-745 VFSELNTSSKIDIY
+745 VFSELKSSSKIDIY
-759 RRNLQRNFVENLISK
+759 RRNLQKNFVETLIARTQASK
-774 VNSANKVIVIGT
+774 PSTGRNAETISD
-786 SRLGGSENSDVKALV
+786 NSDVKSLT
-801 RGTLREIRDQASKA
+801 RGVLREIKADASKNA
-815 SSQYADSV
+815 QNAQDAV

-832 YRIDKALEIK
+832 YRIDKALEVK

>member
-1 MKNVLRFF
+1 MKNVLNLF
-9 CALSLLASVSTF
+9 CALSLMMSASAF
-21 SQVKDSAKVEV
+21 SQQKDSVKVDV
-32 KAKKDTANITKPKDK
+32 KAKKDTVNTAKPKDK

-53 PYEKV
+53 PFEKV
-58 ITDKAVSDEG
+58 ITSKAVSDEG
-68 VITVHKVEDKYFF
+68 IITVHKVEDKYYF
-81 EIPDKSLKKDFLV
+81 EIPDKALKKEFLV

-106 SGMSGYAGDQISQ
+106 MGTVGYAGDQISQ
-119 NVISFEKGPQDKVFV
+119 NVISFEKGPNDKVFL
-134 RSISFVDYA
+134 RSISYVDYA
-143 KDSTSAMYN
+143 KDSTSAMYK
-152 TVMRNNVNAIEFAF
+152 TVMRNNVNSIEQAF
-166 DVKAFG
+166 DIKAFG
-172 KDKKSTVIDVTDF
+172 KEKNSTVIDVTDF
-185 INGDN
+185 INADN
-190 DIVSFD
+190 DVVSFD
-196 GRYKKGF
+196 TRFKKGF
-203 RVGGFQK
+203 RVGAFQK
-210 DKSFVNFVKSFPT
+210 DKSFVNFVKSFPA

-236 AGDASPIPG
+236 AGEASPIPG
-245 APKPEISGNYTV
+245 APKPEVSGNYTV

-265 LPEDKM
+265 LPENKM

-279 VGFFAVGYTDFDI
+279 VGYFTVGYTDFDE

-301 LIKRWR
+301 LVKRWR
-307 LEPKPKDLEK
+307 LEPKAKDLEK

-324 EPAKPIVFYID
+324 EPEKPIVFYID

-399 SGPSISDPRT
+399 SGPSIADPRT

-473 YGSSSTVPVENL
+473 FGSSSTVPVENL
-485 RNNSWLKANGH
+485 RNKSWLKANGH

-502 YARFNYVAQPEDKIN
+502 YARFNYVAQPEDN
-517 VDNLM
+517 VGEAGLM

-550 TFINKWTIEKLQNPR
+550 AHLNKWVMEKLQNPR

-570 ESNPFDPRSQSE
+570 ETNPYDPRSQSE
-582 QVGDNAMIAGK
+582 QVGDNPMIAGK
-593 YGVKNLQRVVDNLET
+593 YGVKNLQRIMENIEA
-608 WSTKPNEDYKVL
+608 WSTKPNEDYSSL
-620 EGRYNQVSGQ
+620 NNRFTQVSGQ

-635 GHVAKYIGG
+635 GHVSKYIGG
-644 VKETPKTVEQK
+644 VKETPKMVEQK
-655 GAVYELVSKTEQKEA
+655 GAIYELVSKSEQKEA
-670 LKFLNDYVF
+670 LKFLSENVF
-679 TTPNWILKN
+679 TTPNWLLKT
-688 SVLTKIDKAPVE
+688 SVLTKIDKSPVE
-700 VVENLQNGVLNR
+700 VVENLQKTVLNRVLSEGVLNK
-712 ILMPAVL
+712 LYE
-719 DNLNKGESQDAN
+719 GESLDAN
-731 AYVLFDYLQDLKTD
+731 AYAVYDYLQDIKNS
-745 VFSELNTSSKIDIY
+745 VFSELKSSSKIDIY
-759 RRNLQRNFVENLISK
+759 RRNLQKNFVETLIARTQASK
-774 VNSANKVIVIGT
+774 PSTGRNAETISD
-786 SRLGGSENSDVKALV
+786 NSDVKSLT
-801 RGTLREIRDQASKA
+801 RGVLREIKADASKNA
-815 SSQYADSV
+815 QNAQDAV

-832 YRIDKALEIK
+832 YRIDKALEVK

>member
-21 SQVKDSAKVEV
+21 SQVKDSVKVEV

-172 KDKKSTVIDVTDF
+172 KEKKSTVIDVTDF
-185 INGDN
+185 INADN

-196 GRYKKGF
+196 TRYKKGF
-203 RVGGFQK
+203 RVGSFQK

-279 VGFFAVGYTDFDI
+279 VGYFAVGYTDFDL

-365 IYAKVPNAKEDP
+365 IYAKLPNAKDDP

-712 ILMPAVL
+712 ILMPAIL

-731 AYVLFDYLQDLKTD
+731 AYALFDYLQDLKTD

-759 RRNLQRNFVENLISK
+759 RRNLQRNLVDNLLSK
-774 VNSANKVIVIGT
+774 TDSAT
-786 SRLGGSENSDVKALV
+786 SASIIRMGSSDNSDVKALV
-801 RGTLREIRDQASKA
+801 RGTLRDIRNEASKA
-815 SSQYADSV
+815 VSQYSDSV

-832 YRIDKALEIK
+832 YRIDKALEVK

>member
-1 MKNVLRFF
+1 MKNVLNLF
-9 CALSLLASVSTF
+9 CALSLMMSASAF
-21 SQVKDSAKVEV
+21 SQQKDSVKVDV
-32 KAKKDTANITKPKDK
+32 KAKKDTVNTAKPKDK

-53 PYEKV
+53 PFEKV
-58 ITDKAVSDEG
+58 ITNKAVSDEG
-68 VITVHKVEDKYFF
+68 IITVHKVEDKYYF
-81 EIPDKSLKKDFLV
+81 EIPDKALKKEFLV

-106 SGMSGYAGDQISQ
+106 MGTVGYAGDQISQ
-119 NVISFEKGPQDKVFV
+119 NVISFEKGPNDKVFL
-134 RSISFVDYA
+134 RSISYVDYA
-143 KDSTSAMYN
+143 KDSTSAMYK
-152 TVMRNNVNAIEFAF
+152 TVMRNNVNSIEQAF
-166 DVKAFG
+166 DIKAFG
-172 KDKKSTVIDVTDF
+172 KEKNSTVIDVTDF
-185 INGDN
+185 INADN
-190 DIVSFD
+190 DVVSFD
-196 GRYKKGF
+196 TRFKKGF
-203 RVGGFQK
+203 RVGAFQK

-236 AGDASPIPG
+236 AGEASPIPG
-245 APKPEISGNYTV
+245 APKPEVSGNYTV

-265 LPEDKM
+265 LPENKM

-279 VGFFAVGYTDFDI
+279 VGYFTVGYTDFDE

-301 LIKRWR
+301 LVKRWR
-307 LEPKPKDLEK
+307 LEPKAKDLEK

-324 EPAKPIVFYID
+324 EPEKPIVFYID

-399 SGPSISDPRT
+399 SGPSIADPRT

-443 KVDFDDELM
+443 KVDFDGELM

-473 YGSSSTVPVENL
+473 FGSSSTVPVENL
-485 RNNSWLKANGH
+485 RNKAWLKANGH

-502 YARFNYVAQPEDKIN
+502 YARFNYVAQPEDN
-517 VDNLM
+517 VGEAGLM

-550 TFINKWTIEKLQNPR
+550 AHLNKWVMEKLQNPR

-570 ESNPFDPRSQSE
+570 ETNPYDPRSQSE
-582 QVGDNAMIAGK
+582 QVGDNPMLAGK
-593 YGVKNLQRVVDNLET
+593 YGVKNLQRIMENIEA
-608 WSTKPNEDYKVL
+608 WSTKPNEDYSSL
-620 EGRYNQVSGQ
+620 NNRFTQVSGQ
-630 FARYL
+630 FSRYL

-644 VKETPKTVEQK
+644 VKETPKMVEQK
-655 GAVYELVSKTEQKEA
+655 GAIYELVSKSEQKEA
-670 LKFLNDYVF
+670 LKFLSENVF
-679 TTPNWILKN
+679 TTPNWLLKT
-688 SVLTKIDKAPVE
+688 SVLTKIDKSPVE
-700 VVENLQNGVLNR
+700 VVENLQKTVLNRVLSEGVLNK
-712 ILMPAVL
+712 LYE
-719 DNLNKGESQDAN
+719 GESLDAN
-731 AYVLFDYLQDLKTD
+731 AYAVYDYLQDIKNS
-745 VFSELNTSSKIDIY
+745 VFSELKSSSKIDIY
-759 RRNLQRNFVENLISK
+759 RRNLQKNFVETLIARTQASK
-774 VNSANKVIVIGT
+774 PSTGRNAETISD
-786 SRLGGSENSDVKALV
+786 NSDVKSLT
-801 RGTLREIRDQASKA
+801 RGVLREIKADASKNA
-815 SSQYADSV
+815 QNAQDAV

-832 YRIDKALEIK
+832 YRIDKALEVK

>member
-1 MKNVLRFF
+1 MKNVLNLF
-9 CALSLLASVSTF
+9 CALSLMMSASAF
-21 SQVKDSAKVEV
+21 SQQKDSVKVDV
-32 KAKKDTANITKPKDK
+32 KAKKDTVNTAKPKDK

-53 PYEKV
+53 PFEKV
-58 ITDKAVSDEG
+58 ITSKAVSDEG
-68 VITVHKVEDKYFF
+68 IITVHKVEDKYYF
-81 EIPDKSLKKDFLV
+81 EIPDKALKKEFLV

-106 SGMSGYAGDQISQ
+106 MGTVGYAGDQISQ
-119 NVISFEKGPQDKVFV
+119 NVISFEKGPNDKVFL
-134 RSISFVDYA
+134 RSISYVDYA
-143 KDSTSAMYN
+143 KDSTSAMYK
-152 TVMRNNVNAIEFAF
+152 TVMRNNVNAIEQAF
-166 DVKAFG
+166 DIKAFG
-172 KDKKSTVIDVTDF
+172 KEKNSTVIDVTDF
-185 INGDN
+185 INADN
-190 DIVSFD
+190 DVVSFD
-196 GRYKKGF
+196 TRFKKGF
-203 RVGGFQK
+203 RVGAFQK

-223 NIEINTTK
+223 NVEINTTK

-236 AGDASPIPG
+236 AGEASPIPG
-245 APKPEISGNYTV
+245 APKPEVSGNYTV

-265 LPEDKM
+265 LPENKM

-279 VGFFAVGYTDFDI
+279 VGYFTVGYTDFDE

-301 LIKRWR
+301 LVKRWR
-307 LEPKPKDLEK
+307 LEPKAKDLEK

-324 EPAKPIVFYID
+324 EPEKPIVFYID

-399 SGPSISDPRT
+399 SGPSIADPRT

-464 GHTLGLRHN
+464 GHALGLRHN
-473 YGSSSTVPVENL
+473 FGSSSTVPVENL
-485 RNNSWLKANGH
+485 RNKAWLKANGH

-502 YARFNYVAQPEDKIN
+502 YARFNYVAQPEDN
-517 VDNLM
+517 VGEAGLM

-550 TFINKWTIEKLQNPR
+550 AHLNKWVMEKLQNPR

-570 ESNPFDPRSQSE
+570 ETNPYDPRSQSE
-582 QVGDNAMIAGK
+582 QVGDNPMLAGK
-593 YGVKNLQRVVDNLET
+593 YGVKNLQRIMENIEA
-608 WSTKPNEDYKVL
+608 WSTKPNEDYSSL
-620 EGRYNQVSGQ
+620 NNRFTQVSGQ

-635 GHVAKYIGG
+635 GHVSKYIGG
-644 VKETPKTVEQK
+644 VKETPKMVEQK
-655 GAVYELVSKTEQKEA
+655 GAIYELVSKTEQKEA
-670 LKFLNDYVF
+670 LKFLSENVF
-679 TTPNWILKN
+679 TTPNWLLKT
-688 SVLTKIDKAPVE
+688 SVLTKIDKSPVE
-700 VVENLQNGVLNR
+700 VVENLQKTVLNRVLSEGVLNK
-712 ILMPAVL
+712 LYE
-719 DNLNKGESQDAN
+719 GESLDAN
-731 AYVLFDYLQDLKTD
+731 AYAVYDYLQDIKNS
-745 VFSELNTSSKIDIY
+745 VFSELKSSSKIDIY
-759 RRNLQRNFVENLISK
+759 RRNLQKNFVETLIARTQASK
-774 VNSANKVIVIGT
+774 PSTGRNAENVSD
-786 SRLGGSENSDVKALV
+786 NSDVKSLT
-801 RGTLREIRDQASKA
+801 RGVLREIKADASKNA
-815 SSQYADSV
+815 QNAQDAV

-832 YRIDKALEIK
+832 YRIDKALEVK

>member
-1 MKNVLRFF
+1 MKNVLNLF
-9 CALSLLASVSTF
+9 CALSLMMSASAF
-21 SQVKDSAKVEV
+21 SQQKDSVKVDV
-32 KAKKDTANITKPKDK
+32 KAKKDTVNTAKPKDK

-53 PYEKV
+53 PFEKV
-58 ITDKAVSDEG
+58 ITSKAVSDEG
-68 VITVHKVEDKYFF
+68 IITVHKVEDKYYF
-81 EIPDKSLKKDFLV
+81 EIPDKALKKEFLV

-106 SGMSGYAGDQISQ
+106 MGTVGYAGDQISQ
-119 NVISFEKGPQDKVFV
+119 NVISFEKGPNDKVFL
-134 RSISFVDYA
+134 RSISYVDYA
-143 KDSTSAMYN
+143 KDSTSAMYK
-152 TVMRNNVNAIEFAF
+152 TVMRNNVNSIEQAF
-166 DVKAFG
+166 DIKAFG
-172 KDKKSTVIDVTDF
+172 KEKNSTVIDVTDF
-185 INGDN
+185 INADN
-190 DIVSFD
+190 DVVSFD
-196 GRYKKGF
+196 TRFKKGF
-203 RVGGFQK
+203 RVGAFQK

-236 AGDASPIPG
+236 AGEASPIPG
-245 APKPEISGNYTV
+245 APKPEVSGNYTV

-265 LPEDKM
+265 LPENKM

-279 VGFFAVGYTDFDI
+279 VGYFTVGYTDFDE

-301 LIKRWR
+301 LVKRWR
-307 LEPKPKDLEK
+307 LEPKAKDLEK

-324 EPAKPIVFYID
+324 DPEKPIVFYID

-399 SGPSISDPRT
+399 SGPSIADPRT

-473 YGSSSTVPVENL
+473 FGSSSTVPVENL
-485 RNNSWLKANGH
+485 RNKAWLKANGH

-502 YARFNYVAQPEDKIN
+502 YARFNYVAQPEDN
-517 VDNLM
+517 VGEAGLM

-550 TFINKWTIEKLQNPR
+550 AHLNKWVMEKLQNPR

-570 ESNPFDPRSQSE
+570 ETNPYDPRSQSE
-582 QVGDNAMIAGK
+582 QVGDNPMIAGK
-593 YGVKNLQRVVDNLET
+593 YGVKNLQRIMENIEA
-608 WSTKPNEDYKVL
+608 WSTKPNEDYSSL
-620 EGRYNQVSGQ
+620 NNRFTQVSGQ

-635 GHVAKYIGG
+635 GHVSKYIGG
-644 VKETPKTVEQK
+644 VKETPKMVEQK
-655 GAVYELVSKTEQKEA
+655 GAIYELVSKSEQKEA
-670 LKFLNDYVF
+670 LKFLSENVF
-679 TTPNWILKN
+679 TTPNWLLKT
-688 SVLTKIDKAPVE
+688 SVLTKIDKSPVE
-700 VVENLQNGVLNR
+700 VVENLQKTVLNRVLSEGVLNK
-712 ILMPAVL
+712 LYE
-719 DNLNKGESQDAN
+719 GESLDAN
-731 AYVLFDYLQDLKTD
+731 AYAVYDYLQDIKNS
-745 VFSELNTSSKIDIY
+745 VFSELKSSSKIDIY
-759 RRNLQRNFVENLISK
+759 RRNLQKNFVETLIARTQASK
-774 VNSANKVIVIGT
+774 PSTGRNAENVSD
-786 SRLGGSENSDVKALV
+786 NSDVKSLT
-801 RGTLREIRDQASKA
+801 RGVLREIKADASKNA
-815 SSQYADSV
+815 QNAQDAV

-832 YRIDKALEIK
+832 YRIDKALEVK

>member
-1 MKNVLRFF
+1 MKNVLNLF
-9 CALSLLASVSTF
+9 CALSLMMSASAF
-21 SQVKDSAKVEV
+21 SQQKDSVKVDV
-32 KAKKDTANITKPKDK
+32 KAKKDTVNTAKPKDK

-53 PYEKV
+53 PFEKV
-58 ITDKAVSDEG
+58 ITNKAVSDEG
-68 VITVHKVEDKYFF
+68 IITVHKVEDKYYF
-81 EIPDKSLKKDFLV
+81 EIPDKALKKEFLV

-106 SGMSGYAGDQISQ
+106 MGTVGYAGDQISQ
-119 NVISFEKGPQDKVFV
+119 NVISFEKGPNDKVFL
-134 RSISFVDYA
+134 RSISYVDYA
-143 KDSTSAMYN
+143 KDSTSAMYK
-152 TVMRNNVNAIEFAF
+152 TVMRNNVNAIEQAF
-166 DVKAFG
+166 DIKAFG
-172 KDKKSTVIDVTDF
+172 KEKNSTVIDVTDF
-185 INGDN
+185 INADN
-190 DIVSFD
+190 DVVSFD
-196 GRYKKGF
+196 TRFKKGF
-203 RVGGFQK
+203 RVGAFQK
-210 DKSFVNFVKSFPT
+210 DKSFVNFVKSFPA

-236 AGDASPIPG
+236 AGEASPIPG
-245 APKPEISGNYTV
+245 APKPEVSGNYTV

-265 LPEDKM
+265 LPENKM

-279 VGFFAVGYTDFDI
+279 VGYFTVGYTDFDE

-301 LIKRWR
+301 LVKRWR
-307 LEPKPKDLEK
+307 LEPKAKDLEK

-324 EPAKPIVFYID
+324 EPEKPIVFYID

-399 SGPSISDPRT
+399 SGPSIADPRT

-473 YGSSSTVPVENL
+473 FGSSSTVPVENL
-485 RNNSWLKANGH
+485 RNKAWLKANGH

-502 YARFNYVAQPEDKIN
+502 YARFNYVAQPEDN
-517 VDNLM
+517 VGEAGLM

-550 TFINKWTIEKLQNPR
+550 AHLNKWVMEKLQNPR

-570 ESNPFDPRSQSE
+570 ETNPYDPRSQSE
-582 QVGDNAMIAGK
+582 QVGDNPMIAGK
-593 YGVKNLQRVVDNLET
+593 YGVKNLQRIMENIEA
-608 WSTKPNEDYKVL
+608 WSTKPNEDYSSL
-620 EGRYNQVSGQ
+620 NNRFTQVSGQ

-635 GHVAKYIGG
+635 GHVSKYIGG
-644 VKETPKTVEQK
+644 VKETPKMVEQK
-655 GAVYELVSKTEQKEA
+655 GAIYELVSKSEQKEA
-670 LKFLNDYVF
+670 LKFLSENVF
-679 TTPNWILKN
+679 TTPNWLLKT
-688 SVLTKIDKAPVE
+688 SVLTKIDKSPVE
-700 VVENLQNGVLNR
+700 VVENLQKTVLNRVLSEGVLNK
-712 ILMPAVL
+712 LYE
-719 DNLNKGESQDAN
+719 GESLDAN
-731 AYVLFDYLQDLKTD
+731 AYAVYDYLQDIKNS
-745 VFSELNTSSKIDIY
+745 VFSELKSSSKIDIY
-759 RRNLQRNFVENLISK
+759 RRNLQKKFVETLIARTQASK
-774 VNSANKVIVIGT
+774 PSTGRNAETISD
-786 SRLGGSENSDVKALV
+786 NSDVKSLT
-801 RGTLREIRDQASKA
+801 RGVLREIKADASKNA
-815 SSQYADSV
+815 QNAQDAV

-832 YRIDKALEIK
+832 YRIDKALEVK

>member
-9 CALSLLASVSTF
+9 CALSFLASVSTF
-21 SQVKDSAKVEV
+21 SQVKDSVKVDA
-32 KAKKDTANITKPKDK
+32 KAKKDTANVTKPKDK

-68 VITVHKVEDKYFF
+68 IITVHKVEDKYFF
-81 EIPDKSLKKDFLV
+81 EIPDQSLKKEFLV

-106 SGMSGYAGDQISQ
+106 SGMAGYAGDQISQ
-119 NVISFEKGPQDKVFV
+119 NVISFEKGPNDKVYV

-185 INGDN
+185 INADN

-196 GRYKKGF
+196 TRYKKGF
-203 RVGGFQK
+203 RVGSFQK

-292 NPQGVERVS
+292 NPQGVEKVS

-307 LEPKPKDLEK
+307 LEPKPKDVEK

-365 IYAKVPNAKEDP
+365 IYAKVPNPKDDP
-377 EWSLEDARFSAIVY
+377 EWSLEDARFSAVVY

-399 SGPSISDPRT
+399 SGPSIADPRT

-443 KVDFDDELM
+443 KADFDDELM

-485 RNNSWLKANGH
+485 RNNSWLKINGH

-550 TFINKWTIEKLQNPR
+550 PFINKWTIEKLQNPR

-582 QVGDNAMIAGK
+582 QVGDNPMIAGK
-593 YGVKNLQRVVDNLET
+593 YGVKNLQRVIDNLEA
-608 WSTKPNEDYKVL
+608 WSTKPNEDYSVL
-620 EGRYNQVSGQ
+620 ADRYNQVSGQ
-630 FARYL
+630 FSRYL

-644 VKETPKTVEQK
+644 VMETPKTVEQK

-670 LKFLNDYVF
+670 LKFLNDYAF
-679 TTPNWILKN
+679 TTPNWILKKD
-688 SVLTKIDKAPVE
+688 VLNKINRTPVD
-700 VVENLQNGVLNR
+700 VVSNLQNGVLNR
-712 ILMPAVL
+712 ILMNGVL
-719 DNLNKGESQDAN
+719 ENLNKGESIDIN
-731 AYVLFDYLQDLKTD
+731 AYSLFDYLQDLKSNI
-745 VFSELNTSSKIDIY
+745 FSELKTSSKIDIY
-759 RRNLQRNFVENLISK
+759 RRNLQRSFVDNLLSK
-774 VNSANKVIVIGT
+774 TDSAT
-786 SRLGGSENSDVKALV
+786 SASIIRMGSSDNSDVKALV
-801 RGTLREIRDQASKA
+801 RGTLRDIRNEASKSA
-815 SSQYADSV
+815 SQYSDSV

-832 YRIDKALEIK
+832 YRIDKALEVK

>member
-1 MKNVLRFF
+1 MKNVLNLF
-9 CALSLLASVSTF
+9 CALSLMMSASAF
-21 SQVKDSAKVEV
+21 SQQKDSVKVDV
-32 KAKKDTANITKPKDK
+32 KAKKDTVNTAKPKDK

-53 PYEKV
+53 PFEKV
-58 ITDKAVSDEG
+58 ITSKAVSDEG
-68 VITVHKVEDKYFF
+68 IITVHKVEDKYYF
-81 EIPDKSLKKDFLV
+81 EIPDKALKKEFLV

-106 SGMSGYAGDQISQ
+106 MGTVGYAGDQISQ
-119 NVISFEKGPQDKVFV
+119 NVISFEKGPNDKVFL
-134 RSISFVDYA
+134 RSISYVDYA
-143 KDSTSAMYN
+143 KDSTSAMYK
-152 TVMRNNVNAIEFAF
+152 TVMRNNVNAIEQAF
-166 DVKAFG
+166 DIKAFG
-172 KDKKSTVIDVTDF
+172 KEKNSTVIDVTDF
-185 INGDN
+185 INADN
-190 DIVSFD
+190 DVVSFD
-196 GRYKKGF
+196 TRFKKGF
-203 RVGGFQK
+203 RVGAFQK

-236 AGDASPIPG
+236 AGEASPIPG
-245 APKPEISGNYTV
+245 APKPEVSGNYTV

-265 LPEDKM
+265 LPENKM

-279 VGFFAVGYTDFDI
+279 VGYFTVGYTDFDE

-301 LIKRWR
+301 LVKRWR
-307 LEPKPKDLEK
+307 FEPKAKDLEK

-324 EPAKPIVFYID
+324 EPEKPIVFYID

-399 SGPSISDPRT
+399 SGPSIADPRT

-473 YGSSSTVPVENL
+473 FGSSSTVPVENL
-485 RNNSWLKANGH
+485 RNKAWLKANGH

-502 YARFNYVAQPEDKIN
+502 YARFNYVAQPEDN
-517 VDNLM
+517 VGEAGLM

-550 TFINKWTIEKLQNPR
+550 AHLNKWVMEKLQNPR

-570 ESNPFDPRSQSE
+570 ETNPYDPRSQSE
-582 QVGDNAMIAGK
+582 QVGDNPMLAGK
-593 YGVKNLQRVVDNLET
+593 YGVKNLQRIMENIET
-608 WSTKPNEDYKVL
+608 WSTKPNEDYSSL
-620 EGRYNQVSGQ
+620 NNRFTQVSGQ

-635 GHVAKYIGG
+635 GHVSKYIGG
-644 VKETPKTVEQK
+644 VKETPKMVEQK
-655 GAVYELVSKTEQKEA
+655 GAIYELVSKSEQKEA
-670 LKFLNDYVF
+670 LKFLSENVF
-679 TTPNWILKN
+679 TTPNWLLKT
-688 SVLTKIDKAPVE
+688 SVLTKIDKSPVE
-700 VVENLQNGVLNR
+700 VVENLQKTVLNRVLSEGVLNK
-712 ILMPAVL
+712 LYE
-719 DNLNKGESQDAN
+719 GESLDAN
-731 AYVLFDYLQDLKTD
+731 AYAVYDYLQDIKNS
-745 VFSELNTSSKIDIY
+745 VFSELKSSSKIDIY
-759 RRNLQRNFVENLISK
+759 RRNLQKNFVETLIARTQASK
-774 VNSANKVIVIGT
+774 PSTGRNAETISD
-786 SRLGGSENSDVKALV
+786 NSDVKSLT
-801 RGTLREIRDQASKA
+801 RGVLREIKADASKNA
-815 SSQYADSV
+815 QNAQDAV

-832 YRIDKALEIK
+832 YRIDKALEVK

>member
-1 MKNVLRFF
+1 MKNVLNLF
-9 CALSLLASVSTF
+9 CALSLMMSASAF
-21 SQVKDSAKVEV
+21 SQQKDSVKVDV
-32 KAKKDTANITKPKDK
+32 KAKKDTVNTAKPKDK

-53 PYEKV
+53 PFEKV
-58 ITDKAVSDEG
+58 ITNKAVSDEG
-68 VITVHKVEDKYFF
+68 IITVHKVEDKYYF
-81 EIPDKSLKKDFLV
+81 EIPDKALKKEFLV

-106 SGMSGYAGDQISQ
+106 MGTVGYAGDQISQ
-119 NVISFEKGPQDKVFV
+119 NVISFEKGPNDKVFL
-134 RSISFVDYA
+134 RSISYVDYA
-143 KDSTSAMYN
+143 KDSTSAMYK
-152 TVMRNNVNAIEFAF
+152 TVMRNNVNAIEQAF
-166 DVKAFG
+166 DIKAFG
-172 KDKKSTVIDVTDF
+172 KEKNSTVIDVTDF
-185 INGDN
+185 INADN
-190 DIVSFD
+190 DVVSFD
-196 GRYKKGF
+196 TRFKKGF
-203 RVGGFQK
+203 RVGAFQK

-236 AGDASPIPG
+236 AGEASPIPG
-245 APKPEISGNYTV
+245 APKPEVSGNYTV

-265 LPEDKM
+265 LPENKM

-279 VGFFAVGYTDFDI
+279 VGYFTVGYTDFDE

-301 LIKRWR
+301 LVKRWR
-307 LEPKPKDLEK
+307 LEPKAKDLEK

-324 EPAKPIVFYID
+324 EPEKPIVFYID

-399 SGPSISDPRT
+399 SGPSIADPRT

-473 YGSSSTVPVENL
+473 FGSSSTVPVENL
-485 RNNSWLKANGH
+485 RNKSWLKANGH

-502 YARFNYVAQPEDKIN
+502 YARFNYVAQPEDN
-517 VDNLM
+517 VGEAGLM

-550 TFINKWTIEKLQNPR
+550 AHLNKWVMEKLQNPR

-570 ESNPFDPRSQSE
+570 ETNPYDPRSQSE
-582 QVGDNAMIAGK
+582 QVGDNPMLAGK
-593 YGVKNLQRVVDNLET
+593 YGVKNLQRIMENIEA
-608 WSTKPNEDYKVL
+608 WSTKPNEDYSSL
-620 EGRYNQVSGQ
+620 NNRFTQVSGQ

-635 GHVAKYIGG
+635 GHVSKYIGG
-644 VKETPKTVEQK
+644 VKETPKMVEQK
-655 GAVYELVSKTEQKEA
+655 GAIYELVSKSEQKEA
-670 LKFLNDYVF
+670 LKFLSENVF
-679 TTPNWILKN
+679 TTPNWLLKT
-688 SVLTKIDKAPVE
+688 SVLTKIDKSPVE
-700 VVENLQNGVLNR
+700 VVENLQKTVLNRVLSEGVLNK
-712 ILMPAVL
+712 LYE
-719 DNLNKGESQDAN
+719 GESLDAN
-731 AYVLFDYLQDLKTD
+731 AYAVYDYLQDIKNS
-745 VFSELNTSSKIDIY
+745 VFSELKSSSKIDIY
-759 RRNLQRNFVENLISK
+759 RRNLQKNFVETLIARTQESK
-774 VNSANKVIVIGT
+774 PSTGRNAETISD
-786 SRLGGSENSDVKALV
+786 NSDVKSLT
-801 RGTLREIRDQASKA
+801 RGVLREIKADASKNA
-815 SSQYADSV
+815 QNAQEAV

-832 YRIDKALEIK
+832 YRIDKALEVK

>member
-1 MKNVLRFF
+1 MKNVLNLF
-9 CALSLLASVSTF
+9 CALSLMMSASAF
-21 SQVKDSAKVEV
+21 SQQKDSVKVDV
-32 KAKKDTANITKPKDK
+32 KAKKDTVNTAKPKDK

-53 PYEKV
+53 PFEKV
-58 ITDKAVSDEG
+58 ITSKAVSDEG
-68 VITVHKVEDKYFF
+68 IITVHKVEDKYYF
-81 EIPDKSLKKDFLV
+81 EIPDKALKKEFLV

-106 SGMSGYAGDQISQ
+106 MGTVGYAGDQISQ
-119 NVISFEKGPQDKVFV
+119 NVISFEKGPNDKVFL
-134 RSISFVDYA
+134 RSISYVDYA
-143 KDSTSAMYN
+143 KDSTSAMYK
-152 TVMRNNVNAIEFAF
+152 TVMRNNVNSIEQAF
-166 DVKAFG
+166 DIKAFG
-172 KDKKSTVIDVTDF
+172 KEKNSTVIDVTDF
-185 INGDN
+185 INADN
-190 DIVSFD
+190 DVVSFD
-196 GRYKKGF
+196 TRFKKGF
-203 RVGGFQK
+203 RVGAFQK

-236 AGDASPIPG
+236 AGEASPIPG
-245 APKPEISGNYTV
+245 APKPEVSGNYTV

-265 LPEDKM
+265 LPENKM

-279 VGFFAVGYTDFDI
+279 VGYFTVGYTDFDE

-301 LIKRWR
+301 LVKRWR
-307 LEPKPKDLEK
+307 LEPKAKDLEK

-324 EPAKPIVFYID
+324 EPEKPIVFYID

-399 SGPSISDPRT
+399 SGPSIADPRT

-473 YGSSSTVPVENL
+473 FGSSSTVPVENL
-485 RNNSWLKANGH
+485 RNKSWLKANGH

-502 YARFNYVAQPEDKIN
+502 YARFNYVAQPEDN
-517 VDNLM
+517 VGEAGLM

-550 TFINKWTIEKLQNPR
+550 AHLNKWVMEKLQNPR

-570 ESNPFDPRSQSE
+570 ETNPYDPRSQSE
-582 QVGDNAMIAGK
+582 QVGDNPMLAGK
-593 YGVKNLQRVVDNLET
+593 YGVKNLQRIMENIEA
-608 WSTKPNEDYKVL
+608 WSTKPNEDYSSL
-620 EGRYNQVSGQ
+620 NNRFTQVSGQ

-635 GHVAKYIGG
+635 GHVSKYIGG
-644 VKETPKTVEQK
+644 VKETPKMVEQK
-655 GAVYELVSKTEQKEA
+655 GAIYELVSKSEQKEA
-670 LKFLNDYVF
+670 LKFLSENVF
-679 TTPNWILKN
+679 TTPNWLLKT
-688 SVLTKIDKAPVE
+688 SVLTKIDKSPVE
-700 VVENLQNGVLNR
+700 VVENLQKTVLNRVLSEGVLNK
-712 ILMPAVL
+712 LYE
-719 DNLNKGESQDAN
+719 GESLDAN
-731 AYVLFDYLQDLKTD
+731 AYAVYDYLQDIKNS
-745 VFSELNTSSKIDIY
+745 VFSELKSSSKIDIY
-759 RRNLQRNFVENLISK
+759 RRNLQKNFVETLIARTQASK
-774 VNSANKVIVIGT
+774 PSTGRNAETISD
-786 SRLGGSENSDVKALV
+786 NSDVKSLT
-801 RGTLREIRDQASKA
+801 RGVLREIKADASKNA
-815 SSQYADSV
+815 QNAQDAV

-832 YRIDKALEIK
+832 YRIDKALEVK

>member
-1 MKNVLRFF
+1 MKNVLNLF
-9 CALSLLASVSTF
+9 CALSLMMSASAF
-21 SQVKDSAKVEV
+21 SQQKDSVKVDV
-32 KAKKDTANITKPKDK
+32 KAKKDTVNTAKPKDK

-53 PYEKV
+53 PFEKV
-58 ITDKAVSDEG
+58 ITNKAVSDEG
-68 VITVHKVEDKYFF
+68 IITVHKVEDKYYF
-81 EIPDKSLKKDFLV
+81 EIPDKALKKEFLV

-106 SGMSGYAGDQISQ
+106 MGTVGYAGDQISQ
-119 NVISFEKGPQDKVFV
+119 NVISFEKGPNDKVFL
-134 RSISFVDYA
+134 RSISYVDYA
-143 KDSTSAMYN
+143 KDSTSAMYK
-152 TVMRNNVNAIEFAF
+152 TVMRNNVNSIEQAF
-166 DVKAFG
+166 DIKAFG
-172 KDKKSTVIDVTDF
+172 KEKNSTVIDVTDF
-185 INGDN
+185 INADN
-190 DIVSFD
+190 DVVSFD
-196 GRYKKGF
+196 TRFKKGF
-203 RVGGFQK
+203 RVGAFQK

-236 AGDASPIPG
+236 AGEASPIPG
-245 APKPEISGNYTV
+245 APKPEVSGNYTV

-265 LPEDKM
+265 LPENKM

-279 VGFFAVGYTDFDI
+279 VGYFTVGYTDFDE

-301 LIKRWR
+301 LVKRWR
-307 LEPKPKDLEK
+307 LEPKAKDLEK

-324 EPAKPIVFYID
+324 EPEKPIVFYID

-399 SGPSISDPRT
+399 SGPSIADPRT

-473 YGSSSTVPVENL
+473 FGSSSTVPVENL
-485 RNNSWLKANGH
+485 RNKAWLKANGH

-502 YARFNYVAQPEDKIN
+502 YARFNYVAQPEDN
-517 VDNLM
+517 VGEAGLM

-550 TFINKWTIEKLQNPR
+550 AHLNKWVMEKLQNPR

-570 ESNPFDPRSQSE
+570 ETNPYDPRSQSE
-582 QVGDNAMIAGK
+582 QVGDNPMLAGK
-593 YGVKNLQRVVDNLET
+593 YGVKNLQRIMENIEA
-608 WSTKPNEDYKVL
+608 WSTKPNEDYSSL
-620 EGRYNQVSGQ
+620 NNRFTQVSGQ

-635 GHVAKYIGG
+635 GHVSKYIGG
-644 VKETPKTVEQK
+644 VKETPKMVEQK
-655 GAVYELVSKTEQKEA
+655 GAIYELVSKSEQKEA
-670 LKFLNDYVF
+670 LKFLSENVF
-679 TTPNWILKN
+679 TTPNWLLKT
-688 SVLTKIDKAPVE
+688 SVLTKIDKSPVE
-700 VVENLQNGVLNR
+700 VVENLQKTVLNRVLSEGVLNK
-712 ILMPAVL
+712 LYE
-719 DNLNKGESQDAN
+719 GESLDAN
-731 AYVLFDYLQDLKTD
+731 AYAVYDYLQDIKNSVFAELK
-745 VFSELNTSSKIDIY
+745 SSSKIDIY
-759 RRNLQRNFVENLISK
+759 RRNLQKNFVETLIARTQASK
-774 VNSANKVIVIGT
+774 PSTGRNAETISD
-786 SRLGGSENSDVKALV
+786 NSDVKSLT
-801 RGTLREIRDQASKA
+801 RGVLREIKADASKNA
-815 SSQYADSV
+815 QNAQDAV

-832 YRIDKALEIK
+832 YRIDKALEVK

>member
-1 MKNVLRFF
+1 MKNVLNLF
-9 CALSLLASVSTF
+9 CALSLMMSASAF
-21 SQVKDSAKVEV
+21 SQQKDSVKVDV
-32 KAKKDTANITKPKDK
+32 KAKKDTVNTAKPKDK

-53 PYEKV
+53 PFEKV
-58 ITDKAVSDEG
+58 ITNKAVSDEG
-68 VITVHKVEDKYFF
+68 IITVHKVEDKYYF
-81 EIPDKSLKKDFLV
+81 EIPDKALKKEFLV

-106 SGMSGYAGDQISQ
+106 MGTVGYAGDQISQ
-119 NVISFEKGPQDKVFV
+119 NVINFEKGPNDKVFL
-134 RSISFVDYA
+134 RSISYVDYA
-143 KDSTSAMYN
+143 KDSTSAMYK
-152 TVMRNNVNAIEFAF
+152 TVMRNNVNAIEQAF
-166 DVKAFG
+166 DIKAFG
-172 KDKKSTVIDVTDF
+172 KEKNSTVIDVTDF
-185 INGDN
+185 INADN
-190 DIVSFD
+190 DVVSFD
-196 GRYKKGF
+196 TRFKKGF
-203 RVGGFQK
+203 RVGAFQK

-236 AGDASPIPG
+236 AGEASPIPG
-245 APKPEISGNYTV
+245 APKPEVSGNYTV

-265 LPEDKM
+265 LPENKM

-279 VGFFAVGYTDFDI
+279 VGYFTVGYTDFDE

-301 LIKRWR
+301 LVKRWR
-307 LEPKPKDLEK
+307 LEPKAKDLEK

-324 EPAKPIVFYID
+324 EPEKPIVFYID

-399 SGPSISDPRT
+399 SGPSIADPRT

-473 YGSSSTVPVENL
+473 FGSSSTVPVENL
-485 RNNSWLKANGH
+485 RNKAWLKANGH

-502 YARFNYVAQPEDKIN
+502 YARFNYVAQPEDN
-517 VDNLM
+517 VGEAGLM

-550 TFINKWTIEKLQNPR
+550 AHLNKWVMEKLQNPR

-570 ESNPFDPRSQSE
+570 ETNPYDPRSQSE
-582 QVGDNAMIAGK
+582 QVGDNPMIAGK
-593 YGVKNLQRVVDNLET
+593 YGVKNLQRIMENIEA
-608 WSTKPNEDYKVL
+608 WSTKPNEDYSSL
-620 EGRYNQVSGQ
+620 NNRFTQVSGQ

-635 GHVAKYIGG
+635 GHVSKYIGG
-644 VKETPKTVEQK
+644 VKETPKMVEQK
-655 GAVYELVSKTEQKEA
+655 GAIYELVSKSEQKEA
-670 LKFLNDYVF
+670 LKFLSENVF
-679 TTPNWILKN
+679 TTPNWLLKT
-688 SVLTKIDKAPVE
+688 SVLTKIDKSPVE
-700 VVENLQNGVLNR
+700 VVENLQKTVLNRVLSEGVLNK
-712 ILMPAVL
+712 LYE
-719 DNLNKGESQDAN
+719 GESLDAN
-731 AYVLFDYLQDLKTD
+731 AYAVYDYLQDIKNS
-745 VFSELNTSSKIDIY
+745 VFSELKSSSKIDIY
-759 RRNLQRNFVENLISK
+759 RRNLQKNFVETLIARTQASK
-774 VNSANKVIVIGT
+774 PSTGRNAETVSD
-786 SRLGGSENSDVKALV
+786 NSDVKSLT
-801 RGTLREIRDQASKA
+801 RGVLREIKADASKNA
-815 SSQYADSV
+815 QNAQDAV

-832 YRIDKALEIK
+832 YRIDKALEVK

>member
-1 MKNVLRFF
+1 MKNVLNLF
-9 CALSLLASVSTF
+9 CALSLMMSASAF
-21 SQVKDSAKVEV
+21 SQQKDSVKVDL
-32 KAKKDTANITKPKDK
+32 KAKKDTVNTAKPKDK

-53 PYEKV
+53 PFEKV
-58 ITDKAVSDEG
+58 ITNKAVSDEG
-68 VITVHKVEDKYFF
+68 IITVHKVEDKYYF
-81 EIPDKSLKKDFLV
+81 EIPDKALKKEFLV

-106 SGMSGYAGDQISQ
+106 MGTVGYAGDQISQ
-119 NVISFEKGPQDKVFV
+119 NVISFEKGPNDKVFL
-134 RSISFVDYA
+134 RSISYVDYA
-143 KDSTSAMYN
+143 KDSTSAMYK
-152 TVMRNNVNAIEFAF
+152 TVMRNNVNSIEQAF
-166 DVKAFG
+166 DIKAFG
-172 KDKKSTVIDVTDF
+172 KEKNSTVIDVTDF
-185 INGDN
+185 INADN
-190 DIVSFD
+190 DVVSFD
-196 GRYKKGF
+196 TRFKKGF
-203 RVGGFQK
+203 RVGAFQK

-236 AGDASPIPG
+236 AGEASPIPG
-245 APKPEISGNYTV
+245 APKPEVSGNYTV

-265 LPEDKM
+265 LPENKM

-279 VGFFAVGYTDFDI
+279 VGYFTVGYTDFDE

-301 LIKRWR
+301 LVKRWR
-307 LEPKPKDLEK
+307 LEPKAKDLEK

-324 EPAKPIVFYID
+324 EPEKPIVFYID

-399 SGPSISDPRT
+399 SGPSIADPRT

-473 YGSSSTVPVENL
+473 FGSSSTVPVENL
-485 RNNSWLKANGH
+485 RNKAWLKANGH

-502 YARFNYVAQPEDKIN
+502 YARFNYVAQPEDN
-517 VDNLM
+517 VGEAGLM

-550 TFINKWTIEKLQNPR
+550 AHLNKWVMEKLQNPR

-570 ESNPFDPRSQSE
+570 ETNPYDPRSQSE
-582 QVGDNAMIAGK
+582 QVGDNPMLAGK
-593 YGVKNLQRVVDNLET
+593 YGVKNLQRIMENIEA
-608 WSTKPNEDYKVL
+608 WSTKPNEDYSSL
-620 EGRYNQVSGQ
+620 NNRFTQVSGQ

-635 GHVAKYIGG
+635 GHVSKYIGG
-644 VKETPKTVEQK
+644 VKETPKMVEQK
-655 GAVYELVSKTEQKEA
+655 GAIYELVSKSEQKEA
-670 LKFLNDYVF
+670 LKFLSENVF
-679 TTPNWILKN
+679 TTPNWLLKT
-688 SVLTKIDKAPVE
+688 SVLTKIDKSPIE
-700 VVENLQNGVLNR
+700 VVENLQKTVLNRVLSEGVLNK
-712 ILMPAVL
+712 LYE
-719 DNLNKGESQDAN
+719 GESLDAN
-731 AYVLFDYLQDLKTD
+731 AYAVYDYLQDIKNS
-745 VFSELNTSSKIDIY
+745 VFSELKSSSKIDIY
-759 RRNLQRNFVENLISK
+759 RRNLQKNFVETLIARTQASK
-774 VNSANKVIVIGT
+774 PSTGRNAETISD
-786 SRLGGSENSDVKALV
+786 NSDVKSLT
-801 RGTLREIRDQASKA
+801 RGVLREIKADASKNA
-815 SSQYADSV
+815 QNAQDAV

-832 YRIDKALEIK
+832 YRIDKALEVK

>member
-1 MKNVLRFF
+1 M
-9 CALSLLASVSTF
+9 SASAF
-21 SQVKDSAKVEV
+21 SQQKDSVKVDV
-32 KAKKDTANITKPKDK
+32 KAKKDTVNTAKPKDK

-53 PYEKV
+53 PFEKV
-58 ITDKAVSDEG
+58 ITNKAVSDEG
-68 VITVHKVEDKYFF
+68 IITVHKVEDKYYF
-81 EIPDKSLKKDFLV
+81 EIPDKALKKEFLV

-106 SGMSGYAGDQISQ
+106 MGTVGYAGDQISQ
-119 NVISFEKGPQDKVFV
+119 NVISFEKGPNDKVFL
-134 RSISFVDYA
+134 RSISYVDYA
-143 KDSTSAMYN
+143 KDSTSAMYK
-152 TVMRNNVNAIEFAF
+152 TVMRNNVNAIEQAF
-166 DVKAFG
+166 DIKAFG
-172 KDKKSTVIDVTDF
+172 KEKNSTVIDVTDF
-185 INGDN
+185 INADN
-190 DIVSFD
+190 DVVSFD
-196 GRYKKGF
+196 TRFKKGF
-203 RVGGFQK
+203 RVGAFQK

-236 AGDASPIPG
+236 AGEASPIPG
-245 APKPEISGNYTV
+245 APKPEVSGNYTV

-265 LPEDKM
+265 LPENKM

-279 VGFFAVGYTDFDI
+279 VGYFTVGYTDFDE

-301 LIKRWR
+301 LVKRWR
-307 LEPKPKDLEK
+307 LEPKAKDLEK

-324 EPAKPIVFYID
+324 EPEKPIVFYID

-365 IYAKVPNAKEDP
+365 IYAKVPNAKEDL

-399 SGPSISDPRT
+399 SGPSIADPRT

-473 YGSSSTVPVENL
+473 FGSSSTVPVENL
-485 RNNSWLKANGH
+485 RNKAWLKANGH

-502 YARFNYVAQPEDKIN
+502 YARFNYVAQPEDN
-517 VDNLM
+517 VGEAGLM

-550 TFINKWTIEKLQNPR
+550 AHLNKWVMEKLQNPR

-570 ESNPFDPRSQSE
+570 ETNPYDPRSQSE
-582 QVGDNAMIAGK
+582 QVGDNPMIAGK
-593 YGVKNLQRVVDNLET
+593 YGVKNLQRIMENIEA
-608 WSTKPNEDYKVL
+608 WSTKPNEDYSSL
-620 EGRYNQVSGQ
+620 NNRFTQVSGQ

-635 GHVAKYIGG
+635 GHVSKYIGG
-644 VKETPKTVEQK
+644 VKETPKMVEQK
-655 GAVYELVSKTEQKEA
+655 GAIYELVSKSEQKEA
-670 LKFLNDYVF
+670 LKFLSENVF
-679 TTPNWILKN
+679 TTPNWLLKT
-688 SVLTKIDKAPVE
+688 SVLTKIDKSPVE
-700 VVENLQNGVLNR
+700 VVENLQKTVLNRVLSEGVLNK
-712 ILMPAVL
+712 LYE
-719 DNLNKGESQDAN
+719 GESLDAN
-731 AYVLFDYLQDLKTD
+731 AYAVYDYLQDIKNS
-745 VFSELNTSSKIDIY
+745 VFSELKSSSKIDIY
-759 RRNLQRNFVENLISK
+759 RRNLQKNFVETLIARTQASK
-774 VNSANKVIVIGT
+774 PSTGRNAETISD
-786 SRLGGSENSDVKALV
+786 NSDVKSLT
-801 RGTLREIRDQASKA
+801 RGVLREIKADASKNA
-815 SSQYADSV
+815 QNAQDAV

-832 YRIDKALEIK
+832 YRIDKALEVK

>member
-1 MKNVLRFF
+1 MKNVLNLF
-9 CALSLLASVSTF
+9 CALSLMMSASAF
-21 SQVKDSAKVEV
+21 SQQKDSVKVDV
-32 KAKKDTANITKPKDK
+32 KAKKDTVNTAKPKDK

-53 PYEKV
+53 PFEKV
-58 ITDKAVSDEG
+58 ITNKAVSDEG
-68 VITVHKVEDKYFF
+68 IITVHKVEDKYYF
-81 EIPDKSLKKDFLV
+81 EIPDKALKKEFLV

-106 SGMSGYAGDQISQ
+106 MGTVGYAGDQISQ
-119 NVISFEKGPQDKVFV
+119 NVISFEKGPNDKVFL
-134 RSISFVDYA
+134 RSISYVDYA
-143 KDSTSAMYN
+143 KDSTSAMYK
-152 TVMRNNVNAIEFAF
+152 TVMRNNVNSIEQAF
-166 DVKAFG
+166 DIKAFG
-172 KDKKSTVIDVTDF
+172 KEKNSTVIDVTDF
-185 INGDN
+185 INADN
-190 DIVSFD
+190 DVVSFD
-196 GRYKKGF
+196 TRFKKGF
-203 RVGGFQK
+203 RVGAFQK

-236 AGDASPIPG
+236 AGEASPIPG
-245 APKPEISGNYTV
+245 APKPEVSGNYTV

-265 LPEDKM
+265 LPENKM

-279 VGFFAVGYTDFDI
+279 VGYFTVGYTDFDE

-301 LIKRWR
+301 LVKRWR
-307 LEPKPKDLEK
+307 LEPKAKDLEK

-324 EPAKPIVFYID
+324 EPEKPIVFYID

-399 SGPSISDPRT
+399 SGPSIADPRT

-473 YGSSSTVPVENL
+473 FGSSSTVPVENL
-485 RNNSWLKANGH
+485 RNKAWLKANGH

-502 YARFNYVAQPEDKIN
+502 YARFNYVAQPEDN
-517 VDNLM
+517 VGEAGLM

-550 TFINKWTIEKLQNPR
+550 AHLNKWVMEKLQNPR

-570 ESNPFDPRSQSE
+570 ETNPYDPRSQSE
-582 QVGDNAMIAGK
+582 QVGDNPMIAGK
-593 YGVKNLQRVVDNLET
+593 YGVKNLQRIMENIEA
-608 WSTKPNEDYKVL
+608 WSTKPNEDYSSL
-620 EGRYNQVSGQ
+620 NNRFTQVSGQ

-635 GHVAKYIGG
+635 GHVSKYIGG
-644 VKETPKTVEQK
+644 VKETPKMVEQK
-655 GAVYELVSKTEQKEA
+655 GAIYELVSKSEQKEA
-670 LKFLNDYVF
+670 LKFLSENVF
-679 TTPNWILKN
+679 TTPNWLLKT
-688 SVLTKIDKAPVE
+688 SVLTKIDKSPVE
-700 VVENLQNGVLNR
+700 VVENLQKTVLNRVLSEGVLNK
-712 ILMPAVL
+712 LYE
-719 DNLNKGESQDAN
+719 GESLDAN
-731 AYVLFDYLQDLKTD
+731 AYAVYDYLQDIKNS
-745 VFSELNTSSKIDIY
+745 VFSELKSSSKIDIY
-759 RRNLQRNFVENLISK
+759 RRNLQKNFVETLIARTQASK
-774 VNSANKVIVIGT
+774 PSTGRNAETISD
-786 SRLGGSENSDVKALV
+786 NSDVKSLT
-801 RGTLREIRDQASKA
+801 RGVLREIKVDASKNA
-815 SSQYADSV
+815 QNAQDAV

-832 YRIDKALEIK
+832 YRIDKALEVK

>member
-1 MKNVLRFF
+1 MKNVLNLF
-9 CALSLLASVSTF
+9 CALSLMMSASAF
-21 SQVKDSAKVEV
+21 SQQKDSVKVDV
-32 KAKKDTANITKPKDK
+32 KAKKDTVNTAKPQDK

-53 PYEKV
+53 PFEKV
-58 ITDKAVSDEG
+58 ITNKAVSDEG
-68 VITVHKVEDKYFF
+68 IITVHKVEDKYYF
-81 EIPDKSLKKDFLV
+81 EIPDKALKKEFLV

-106 SGMSGYAGDQISQ
+106 MGTVGYAGDQISQ
-119 NVISFEKGPQDKVFV
+119 NVISFEKGPNDKVFL
-134 RSISFVDYA
+134 RSISYVDYA
-143 KDSTSAMYN
+143 KDSTSAMYK
-152 TVMRNNVNAIEFAF
+152 TVMRNNVNAIEQAF
-166 DVKAFG
+166 DIKAFG
-172 KDKKSTVIDVTDF
+172 KEKNSTVIDVTDF
-185 INGDN
+185 INADN
-190 DIVSFD
+190 NVVSFD
-196 GRYKKGF
+196 TRFKKGF
-203 RVGGFQK
+203 RVGAFQK

-236 AGDASPIPG
+236 AGEASPIPG
-245 APKPEISGNYTV
+245 APKPEVSGNYTV

-265 LPEDKM
+265 LPENKM

-279 VGFFAVGYTDFDI
+279 VGYFTVGYTDFDE

-307 LEPKPKDLEK
+307 LEPKAKDLEK

-324 EPAKPIVFYID
+324 EPEKPIVFYID

-399 SGPSISDPRT
+399 SGPSIADPRT

-452 GQLIRFVSSHEV
+452 GRLIRFVSSHEV
-464 GHTLGLRHN
+464 GHALGLRHN
-473 YGSSSTVPVENL
+473 FGSSSTVPVENL
-485 RNNSWLKANGH
+485 RNKAWLKANGH

-502 YARFNYVAQPEDKIN
+502 YARFNYVAQPEDN
-517 VDNLM
+517 VGEAGLM

-529 DWAIE
+529 EWAIE

-550 TFINKWTIEKLQNPR
+550 AHLNKWVIEKLQNSR

-570 ESNPFDPRSQSE
+570 ETNPYDPRSQSE
-582 QVGDNAMIAGK
+582 QVGDNPMLAGK
-593 YGVKNLQRVVDNLET
+593 YGVKNLQRIMENIEA
-608 WSTKPNEDYKVL
+608 WSTKPNEDYSSL
-620 EGRYNQVSGQ
+620 NNRFTQVSGQ

-635 GHVAKYIGG
+635 GHVSKYIGG
-644 VKETPKTVEQK
+644 VKETPKMVEQK
-655 GAVYELVSKTEQKEA
+655 GAIYELVSKSEQKEA
-670 LKFLNDYVF
+670 LKFLSEYVF
-679 TTPNWILKN
+679 TTPNWLLKT
-688 SVLTKIDKAPVE
+688 SVLTKIDKSPVE
-700 VVENLQNGVLNR
+700 VVENLQKTVLNRVLSEGVLNK
-712 ILMPAVL
+712 LYE
-719 DNLNKGESQDAN
+719 GESLDAN
-731 AYVLFDYLQDLKTD
+731 AYAVYDYLQDIKNS
-745 VFSELNTSSKIDIY
+745 VFSELKSSSKIDIY
-759 RRNLQRNFVENLISK
+759 RRNLQKNFVETLIARTQASK
-774 VNSANKVIVIGT
+774 PSTGRNTETVSD
-786 SRLGGSENSDVKALV
+786 NSDVKSLT
-801 RGTLREIRDQASKA
+801 RGVLREIKADASKNA
-815 SSQYADSV
+815 QNAQDAV

-832 YRIDKALEIK
+832 YRIDKALEVK

>member
-1 MKNVLRFF
+1 MKNVLNLF
-9 CALSLLASVSTF
+9 CALSLMMSASAF
-21 SQVKDSAKVEV
+21 SQQKDSVKVDV
-32 KAKKDTANITKPKDK
+32 KAKKDTVNTAKPKDK

-53 PYEKV
+53 PFEKV
-58 ITDKAVSDEG
+58 ITNKAVSDEG
-68 VITVHKVEDKYFF
+68 IITVHKVEDKYYF
-81 EIPDKSLKKDFLV
+81 EIPDKALKKEFLV

-106 SGMSGYAGDQISQ
+106 MGTVGYAGDQISQ
-119 NVISFEKGPQDKVFV
+119 NVISFEKGPNDKVFL
-134 RSISFVDYA
+134 RSISYVDYA
-143 KDSTSAMYN
+143 KDSTSAMYK
-152 TVMRNNVNAIEFAF
+152 TVMRNNVNSIEQAF
-166 DVKAFG
+166 DIKAFG
-172 KDKKSTVIDVTDF
+172 KEKNSTVIDVTDF
-185 INGDN
+185 INADN
-190 DIVSFD
+190 DVVSFD
-196 GRYKKGF
+196 TRFKKGF
-203 RVGGFQK
+203 RVGAFQK

-236 AGDASPIPG
+236 AGEASPIPG
-245 APKPEISGNYTV
+245 APKPEVSGNYTV

-265 LPEDKM
+265 LPENKM

-279 VGFFAVGYTDFDI
+279 VGYFTVGYTDFDE

-301 LIKRWR
+301 LVKRWR
-307 LEPKPKDLEK
+307 LEPKAKDLEK

-324 EPAKPIVFYID
+324 EPEKPIVFYID

-399 SGPSISDPRT
+399 SGPSIADPRT

-473 YGSSSTVPVENL
+473 FGSSSTVPVENL
-485 RNNSWLKANGH
+485 RNKSWLKANGH

-502 YARFNYVAQPEDKIN
+502 YARFNYVAQPEDN
-517 VDNLM
+517 VGEAGLM

-550 TFINKWTIEKLQNPR
+550 AHLNKWVMEKLQNPR

-570 ESNPFDPRSQSE
+570 ETNPYDPRSQSE
-582 QVGDNAMIAGK
+582 QVGDNPMLAGK
-593 YGVKNLQRVVDNLET
+593 YGVKNLQRIMENIEA
-608 WSTKPNEDYKVL
+608 WSTKPNEDYSSL
-620 EGRYNQVSGQ
+620 NNRFTQVSGQ

-635 GHVAKYIGG
+635 GHVSKYIGG
-644 VKETPKTVEQK
+644 VKETPKMVEQK
-655 GAVYELVSKTEQKEA
+655 GAIYELVSKSEQKEA
-670 LKFLNDYVF
+670 LKFLSENVF
-679 TTPNWILKN
+679 TTPNWLLKT
-688 SVLTKIDKAPVE
+688 SVLTKIDKSPVE
-700 VVENLQNGVLNR
+700 VVENLQKTVLNRVLSEGVLNK
-712 ILMPAVL
+712 LYE
-719 DNLNKGESQDAN
+719 GESLDAN
-731 AYVLFDYLQDLKTD
+731 AYAVYDYLQDIKNS
-745 VFSELNTSSKIDIY
+745 VFSELKSSSKIDIY
-759 RRNLQRNFVENLISK
+759 RRNLQKNFVETLIARTQASK
-774 VNSANKVIVIGT
+774 PSTGRNAETISD
-786 SRLGGSENSDVKALV
+786 NSDVKSLT
-801 RGTLREIRDQASKA
+801 RGVLREIKADASKNA
-815 SSQYADSV
+815 QNAQDAV

-832 YRIDKALEIK
+832 YRIDKALEVK

>member
-1 MKNVLRFF
+1 MKNVLNLF
-9 CALSLLASVSTF
+9 CALSLMMSASAF
-21 SQVKDSAKVEV
+21 SQQKDSVKVDV
-32 KAKKDTANITKPKDK
+32 KAKKDTVNTAKPKDK

-53 PYEKV
+53 PFEKV
-58 ITDKAVSDEG
+58 ITSKAVSDEG
-68 VITVHKVEDKYFF
+68 IITVHKVEDKYYF
-81 EIPDKSLKKDFLV
+81 EIPDKALKKEFLV

-106 SGMSGYAGDQISQ
+106 MGTVGYAGDQISQ
-119 NVISFEKGPQDKVFV
+119 NVISFEKGPNDKVFL
-134 RSISFVDYA
+134 RSISYVDYA
-143 KDSTSAMYN
+143 KDSTSAMYK
-152 TVMRNNVNAIEFAF
+152 TVMRNNVNSIEQAF
-166 DVKAFG
+166 DIKAFG
-172 KDKKSTVIDVTDF
+172 KEKNSTVIDVTDF
-185 INGDN
+185 INADN
-190 DIVSFD
+190 DVVSFD
-196 GRYKKGF
+196 TRFKKGF
-203 RVGGFQK
+203 RVGAFQK
-210 DKSFVNFVKSFPT
+210 DKSFVNFVKSFPA

-236 AGDASPIPG
+236 AGEASPIPG
-245 APKPEISGNYTV
+245 APKPEVSGNYTV

-265 LPEDKM
+265 LPENKM

-279 VGFFAVGYTDFDI
+279 VGYFTVGYTDFDE

-301 LIKRWR
+301 LVKRWR
-307 LEPKPKDLEK
+307 LEPKAKDLEK

-324 EPAKPIVFYID
+324 EPEKPIVFYVD

-352 WQKAFEKAGFKNA
+352 WQKSFEKAGFKNA

-399 SGPSISDPRT
+399 SGPSIADPRT

-473 YGSSSTVPVENL
+473 FGSSSTVPVENL
-485 RNNSWLKANGH
+485 RNKAWLKANGH

-502 YARFNYVAQPEDKIN
+502 YARFNYVAQPEDN
-517 VDNLM
+517 VGEAGLM

-550 TFINKWTIEKLQNPR
+550 AHLNKWVMEKLQNPR

-570 ESNPFDPRSQSE
+570 ETNPYDPRSQSE
-582 QVGDNAMIAGK
+582 QVGDNPMIAGK
-593 YGVKNLQRVVDNLET
+593 YGVKNLQRIMENIEA
-608 WSTKPNEDYKVL
+608 WSTKPNEDYSSL
-620 EGRYNQVSGQ
+620 NNRFTQVSGQ

-635 GHVAKYIGG
+635 GHVSKYIGG
-644 VKETPKTVEQK
+644 VKETPKMVEQK
-655 GAVYELVSKTEQKEA
+655 GAIYELVSKSEQKEA
-670 LKFLNDYVF
+670 LKFLSENVF
-679 TTPNWILKN
+679 TTPNWLLKT
-688 SVLTKIDKAPVE
+688 SVLTKIDKSPVE
-700 VVENLQNGVLNR
+700 VVENLQKTVLNRVLSEGVLNK
-712 ILMPAVL
+712 LYE
-719 DNLNKGESQDAN
+719 GESLDAN
-731 AYVLFDYLQDLKTD
+731 AYAVYDYLQDIKNS
-745 VFSELNTSSKIDIY
+745 VFSELKSSSKIDIY
-759 RRNLQRNFVENLISK
+759 RRNLQKNFVETLIARTQASK
-774 VNSANKVIVIGT
+774 PSTGRNAENVSD
-786 SRLGGSENSDVKALV
+786 NSDVKSLT
-801 RGTLREIRDQASKA
+801 RGVLREIKADASKNA
-815 SSQYADSV
+815 QNAQDAV

-832 YRIDKALEIK
+832 YRIDKALEVK